1 MQFNFNFEAF
11 EQSGKEKNE
20 AINYLKSLNSSID
33 FDKLEQEN
41 KGDENA
47 IYEALKGGN
56 FSFSKPSIEQTR
68 QKLLKNKENE
78 ALKAE
83 FNAGLSWLGEEK
95 KQNFNFYDFKKAKEK
110 ANSKQGLIE
119 ADLKAKEKE
128 LKRKEALFETRL
140 KERGI
145 IAKSFDDM
153 LDQSGAYLGAD
164 LLEKG
169 LNKLGFKDENYIFE
183 SEKEDI
189 KKRALKSVREK
200 LERGDLEFN
209 EREKHAL
216 RSKYDEL
223 DYKKALQ
230 KEKERLRLSQK
241 SGNFSEAEREFI
253 ENDLGFFN
261 TLFNDDKE
269 NIKEFKEKVKSEGV
283 ISSEIIK
290 AANTL
295 KAFDEG
301 NLFKNMLF
309 ADEKEKKEFQQNFL
323 NDAYKIA
330 ELSGFDDVGLDKK
343 GELYFIKDEQKY
355 LVNTGFFD
363 NFAQLLNDT
372 KFEFAGGVLGG
383 LKGFNSGKS
392 AKGKVAKSILG
403 AAAGSF
409 GGAFLDAKIAD
420 MYLNRESDFKKN
432 LDFAIQAGLL
442 SMAGDGVIL
451 SVKPLAKG
459 LYKGVKKGGEIL
471 GEYSI
476 LGTLKTL
483 PQQNIQAAEKI
494 IDEVFSPKMK
504 EELKAAQEEFGGSV
518 RGEDLKN
525 AFFANLQKKFTQKYG
540 ENDSKTK
547 SVAKIAEIFNT
558 NSLKTRQ
565 QAMLDL
571 VRSDTHGSTLAYLL
585 EIAKD
590 DVKIQSNLKNMLNL
604 ASSNVEKNLKNL
616 NINAR
621 EIKHILDEFE
631 AGNKAAFKEVESQIS
646 KLYDENYRVV
656 LSKGEYENIKEEF
669 RQNGVNL
676 EEMTPFLRD
685 LEANVFNE
693 NGVTFTQLNNF
704 RKNLNFYIFNK
715 DKTPN
720 FINTLKKIGENILK
734 NEIDKGIDNI
744 FSQNKAAYES
754 IKELYSTS
762 LKDYATLKSLN
773 ESIKNLKL
781 QDSAKSADEV
791 LNSLIKYA
799 KGQGEK
805 GVNNLQKIK
814 DYLGEENNAFL
825 EMQILNKLFKESVV
839 ENDRASLRVFDS
851 ESFLGRVRELVG
863 ENELYE
869 RKIGKEFLEEL
880 SPSAMPKQISI
891 DEFLNTLENFKNKEN
906 FLKHIEK
913 DPKRKDYLNLIEPTL
928 KEPDIAFKKLENGVE
943 KEKFIK
949 KFSDGKDFFYLLA
962 TKDNK
967 ETILTAFKTDK
978 INTILKEFN
987 TDIIPTFIRQG
998 SKGKAAG
1005 TTNEGIIT
1013 QPLFK
1018 SKEAREFLELVE
1030 GFHKLYKNDA
1040 SIAKNLVQG
1049 TASQLSTSIATSAE
1063 GAIKQKVVKGGFDPI
1078 FRLLP
1083 DKILFGLFAKQIQ
1096 GGALRYHLKKALSR
1110 SLNYDDFKIKLEK
1123 ELKRTNFNS
1132 NTSRLIDEF
1141 MQNLDT
1147 FNAEKEAK
1155 LAKIREEQARIKEEE
1170 RKRAEEI
1177 YQAQE
1182 ANNLKDILEPSSLK
1196 EDFGEN
1202 FAGYKGKEAIEKL
1215 LEEQRGQVKGAF
1227 YKEGLGE
1234 IDLVWGEVKGGGKE
1248 AKGYGLSK
1256 IIEKHGEDFKEFGEG
1271 LEGVSKGLDE
1281 IITKG
1286 EIHTQEYGRKTI
1298 IYHKNGDVYKVGL
1311 KQNWKGEPTKNS
1323 WVITGYKEDREADK
1337 FIHSSDFTKGEA
1349 LPLNSNESIAQ
1360 KALNLHEKLYLK
1372 DNDTPLNVEYKIVN
1386 KDDIKPSFTLSK
1398 TQFRSQKQEDLIK
1411 KIKENFN
1418 PDLLV
1423 NIRGDLKKGNPI
1435 ITKQGEVISG
1445 NHRAAALKELEGEN
1459 LAKYQNAVK
1468 EAFGVELKENE
1479 MLVRV
1484 ADTSEAEIRR
1494 FSAASNEG
1502 LENNL
1507 GEQGV
1512 SLFAKYQDKIK
1523 ALKEAKKPFV
1533 ADDVYNL
1540 KYLVNKALGESSIT
1554 KENDT
1559 SKALFAS
1566 LARGRNNTI
1575 LKALNELEKENLEQ
1589 VSKVANMFFDNAGA
1603 FYNLTHDLDL
1613 PKMQNLQNYFSD
1625 VLVSAAKADFTR
1637 AEDFA
1642 RLNEDIRAFL
1652 DSGDKNAMLKLS
1664 PNLVSDLLAK
1674 AMGAGFARFARLEN
1688 PSASLYEFLNGLKKD
1703 LLEKGAP
1710 DLFSGGKGIKLNE
1723 RDEFDF
1729 AKELILKGQDSEEKF
1744 RLYQNLEELKAWKS
1758 KSSLNQPTKES
1769 LDKDL
1774 NKSYTLELENL
1785 EPVSLNANALSK
1797 ETEALTQSVENG
1809 HKQSTTIAKT
1819 DEQSIAENGIKDDKQ
1834 AFLQFIKIMQDTKNG
1849 DFYPS
1854 ENLQNALEKSGK
1866 KARENALELFTKE
1879 YESKDAKLVE
1889 LLKNI
1894 QETRIASK
1902 ALSLIK
1908 HFTQARMMQSAI
1920 KAVPSDILM
1929 KYVNIDASQRLEVLS
1944 SLYGDFS
1951 NIMKEVALKGKKIP
1965 DPAAL
1970 SEKGGAY
1977 VFNRQYRKI
1986 LNIYEKIQEN
1996 EELLRLLA
2004 HKNDYKTTIEIIQES
2019 KAKGLSVKQTKE
2031 AIEENK
2037 KQTAKLF
2044 DEVIR
2049 QENKPSVKPLD
2060 EFGVN
2065 FEGFKGKEAVDKL
2078 LSEKRGQVKGAFYK
2092 EGLGEIDLV
2101 WGDENF
2107 GLRHIIDKHG
2117 DEFEDIAAE
2126 LDEIIAK
2133 GEVVKDNDRATLK
2146 YIKEN
2151 GDIFKIG
2158 LKQNWKGEPTKNKWI
2173 ITAYKDE
2180 REMAK
2185 TINSSDFT
2193 KGEALPLNSNES
2205 IAENEAKK
2213 SLFESSENFYDYEKK
2228 LLREIRIEGLDK
2240 QNAKDKL
2247 YVNTIQTYMEKL
2259 GNFEKE
2265 LSNIVQEVRPFLR
2278 LNQQDKII
2286 DKICRER
2293 DKKDFRNSLKELV
2306 YLYVH
2311 KDKLGIDDI
2320 HTATMDYAERMAKYV
2335 KGLLP
2340 YDNHPSFEKLVK
2352 EKKLFDEVIRQ
2363 ENKPSVKPLDEFG
2376 VNFEGFKGKEA
2387 VDKLLSEKRGQVKGA
2402 FYKEGLGEIDLVW
2415 GDENFGLRHILNKHG
2430 DEFEDIAAE
2439 LSEAMEKGVLKKQN
2453 EVRSRIE
2460 FKDFAIGLSGE
2471 FKGEKRAFIITAFKR
2486 NGKSSTLSPK
2496 QDFTDKSDNVLSNQ
2510 EDIIPQNSEKLPFET
2525 QTLDEDKL
2533 SGDEVRLLANKIGEK
2548 STMAYFKDYL
2558 LKMDKNFHAR
2568 AKDIIRE
2575 YYKIEPFR
2583 KELENQWEN
2592 VKEAY
2597 KNGEMSLKEFKF
2609 LSRYKDE
2616 KSFLNQVAG
2625 VLWLQNDELVKNRG
2639 YTINKYGMTEQGKGD
2654 NYYQNLALEYGKA
2667 QTALK
2672 KWFYY
2677 IQKANKQAQR
2687 FFNKKELDEFG
2698 VNFEGF
2704 KGKEAVDKLLSEK
2717 RGQVKGAFYKEG
2729 LGEIDLVWGDS
2740 KKGLSH
2746 ILERRKE
2753 DFIKQGLDE
2762 NEALERA
2769 LEFVKKIPQIIEQGE
2784 VKVGVNRAF
2793 VDTKDDRALIALD
2806 YKGKDKKWVITA
2818 YKMDDPS
2825 QADTH
2830 LTRLNTS
2837 TSSVSRASVVNESI
2851 AQNEHNAVAWDEFEA
2866 FKDKDDILKTNL
2878 KGEQNSAKE
2887 NEAKRQADEYES
2899 LNAIQQERGGGLFTN
2914 EQLNRGQSR
2923 HARGNERDGVGVS
2936 KVDGSK
2942 SQTLFSEGDFENSR
2956 TRSGGNGGRGYT
2968 AGEENA
2974 LSIRVEHSRSG
2985 EVLNAD
2991 ENYIRENNTRYN
3003 DTKRP
3008 REDNIIEPKRSLH
3021 MGANKTNGGAN
3032 DRSILLKP
3040 QWSEAL
3046 EKQGLF
3052 TSFARAHK
3060 RSEKFTFTD
3069 TSDANKILE
3078 DNFQALEGLKYV
3090 IKSGFDNNVRSQNL
3104 QSLQNFR
3111 GFGKGTNALLKLRGE
3126 EKEKWAKLLKELTD
3140 LTGEKITITDLVK
3153 RSADAYYTPDVIIG
3167 KMANLTEFFAKEAGE
3182 DLAKLIK
3189 LEPSAGIGR
3198 FLNAFELSNFYAVEK
3213 DALSANIAKALYE
3226 KGGAIINNGAYE
3238 KSPLKINNTFDLVIG
3253 NPPYANFKIGD
3264 DEFRENI
3271 HNYFMKK
3278 NIDVL
3283 KPNGLSLQII
3293 THNFLDAQSD
3303 YTRKVMAKD
3312 AVFLGAVRL
3321 ANNVF
3326 KDASVTTDII
3336 AFRKKAPDEMDKE
3349 FNTSWVESVE
3359 YEGAYLNKYFLE
3371 NPQNVIGKM
3380 EVVKNQFGGKT
3391 IAVKPNGF
3399 DIENLNL
3406 SNYIKNDKLFKR
3418 VEGYIDNKLLSK
3430 AVQRIEEKEKGV
3442 SFFGSARSGELR
3454 FDKESDKFLVLDD
3467 QQNTHDFNIYER
3479 ISEAKPNWQESSINN
3494 RVEALKEMMPQ
3505 IEKLKKALFDLKEA
3519 ELNPN
3524 SSDEKIEILRRI
3536 LNKAYDELHGKNGS
3550 FRNARG
3556 KISQKWE
3563 LYDILDDTS
3572 FELFALEKKAIV
3584 EERGDKK
3591 IVVGSEKSEIF
3602 HKRLVKPYEAPTSAN
3617 NINEALQIS
3626 KAEYGKI
3633 DLVRMS
3639 ELLSKDMSEVEN
3651 ELLEQKRI
3659 YKDHLGGNV
3668 EKDEFLSGNV
3678 REKIARFYD
3687 ENGSLN
3693 LSSDEKIRAFQ
3704 MQSLEDLKAI
3714 VPDDIELPFINI
3726 PLGATWLDKEILREF
3741 FAKELE
3747 IGEVNFKRAG
3757 NRWYLLGK
3765 FNGSL
3770 EITTSEDYLRDTG
3783 IKAINAVDYILKM
3796 MNNESL
3802 EVKTSKTKA
3811 DGSIKHYKDPIA
3823 TQKLQDL
3830 KIKLEKQL
3838 KNFIMDNEE
3847 YAEQTKRVYNDVF
3860 NSEVIRKYDGSH
3872 IRLMETNEDISL
3884 RSHQNNAVYRFL
3896 QKSNTLLAHDVGTGK
3911 TYTMI
3916 ASAMLSKQLG
3926 LAKKSLIVTP
3936 NNVSPQMAREAR
3948 ELFPNARIKLIQ
3960 GVSTKEKNRLMAD
3973 VKNNEYDLIIVSYDT
3988 FKVMNAN
3995 PKLYADYLNE
4005 ELIQLRCAIEALE
4018 NSDEGDE
4025 RIMKQLA
4032 KRLES
4037 EEAKLEH
4044 YLEQVANGSQ
4054 NVFFEDLG
4062 IDNLIFDEAHYL
4074 KKLPIFTKQ
4083 GNVRGIQR
4091 GKSQRALDAYIK
4103 IKHHQSLNKKVMF
4116 ATGTPITNFVS
4127 DIYVM
4132 QKFLGRK
4139 ALEDSNISEFD
4150 DWSAMFAGS
4159 QTQFELKA
4167 SGNYEATTRLRNFA
4181 NLPELKKM
4189 YYEFTDVVTKDDVKK
4204 QIMESTGEQIEPT
4217 PVYEEV
4223 IIKQSEAQKAFY
4235 EEIKERAVNL
4245 KGKKIEKGGDNH
4257 LKILSDANKA
4267 SLDMRLIYPHLER
4280 DANGKVIQAA
4290 EKIVENYHLWDAD
4303 KGTQLVFLDK
4313 STPKKS
4319 ITSAKRA
4326 KLENKLSAI
4335 KEKLE
4340 KYENDDINLSEEA
4353 LEKLEKEKVEIEEI
4367 LEMAGEGF
4375 SVYED
4380 LRKLLIE
4387 KGIKPEEIA
4396 FVQDYDKAGT
4406 GALSQ
4411 AELSEKINN
4420 GKIRVLIGSTAK
4432 MGAGANYQR
4441 KLSALHHLD
4450 LDWTPA
4456 NMEQR
4461 EGRIIRQ
4468 GNELFKKYGDEFKAK
4483 IYYYVTEQTSD
4494 TVMLQTLNQKR
4505 KIIKQI
4511 TDINEKARFLEDSS
4525 EDDFMARLQAA
4536 TSPYAEEEL
4545 RFLGIDKEISL
4556 LNSELENSAYVIKSA
4571 EREILK
4577 QNEAVEGFEA
4587 IKSLLPSIL
4596 KKAENN
4602 ISFKTKEGKIIDF
4615 NAKPKKDEASPHEKL
4630 NMSVKKSIESLFNSS
4645 EKLMQIGEYRGSKL
4659 FALKAG
4665 NAKCVIKMGEN
4676 LQNSLYFTELDYMD
4690 IKGAFSANLRFKN
4703 AFEKISKN
4711 SYFTDLEQ
4719 KIKDAKEAQKRA
4731 LKKLENEKAR
4741 DLSEI
4746 NKTLNDALVEKAELA
4761 IFLGRAEQ
4769 EHKSLV
4775 SAVHNVPDIKENEED
4790 KFTKLEEFIMAKYNK
4805 N

>member
-33 FDKLEQEN
+33 FDKLEQET

-110 ANSKQGLIE
+110 ANSKQGLIQ
-119 ADLKAKEKE
+119 ADLKEKEKQMQ
-128 LKRKEALFETRL
+128 KKEALFETRL

-189 KKRALKSVREK
+189 KSRALKSVREK

-223 DYKKALQ
+223 DYKKALE

-383 LKGFNSGKS
+383 MKGFNSGKS

-432 LDFAIQAGLL
+432 LDFALQAGLL

-483 PQQNIQAAEKI
+483 PEQNIQAAEKI

-571 VRSDTHGSTLAYLL
+571 VRSDKDGSTLAYLL

-693 NGVTFTQLNNF
+693 NGVSFTQLNNF

-863 ENELYE
+863 ENELYAKNE
-869 RKIGKEFLEEL
+869 LDGLSSGKLKEILQSWDLSKENNANKKLRQIVSKLGNEEAKELSKHFNFKGKKPLVREIDSHQILHALNRHGDEETELKRGQKALTLEDISEYENIVKNYDFKHIQDNGRIIYAKQVNGHHIVLEEVL
-880 SPSAMPKQISI
+880 SGQDKLRFFDMWKQKGQ
-891 DEFLNTLENFKNKEN
+891 LNKEVLLSHSQRPN
-906 FLKHIEK
+906 ANL
-913 DPKRKDYLNLIEPTL
+913 DQMTKRRMPS
-928 KEPDIAFKKLENGVE
+928 
-943 KEKFIK
+943 
-949 KFSDGKDFFYLLA
+949 SD
-962 TKDNK
+962 
-967 ETILTAFKTDK
+967 E
-978 INTILKEFN
+978 
-987 TDIIPTFIRQG
+987 
-998 SKGKAAG
+998 S
-1005 TTNEGIIT
+1005 IT

-1049 TASQLSTSIATSAE
+1049 TSEKLSTSIATSAE

-1177 YQAQE
+1177 YKRQEEIYQAQE

-1215 LEEQRGQVKGAF
+1215 LEEKRGQVKGAF

-1386 KDDIKPSFTLSK
+1386 KDDIKPTFTLSK

-1435 ITKQGEVISG
+1435 ITKEGEVISG

-1652 DSGDKNAMLKLS
+1652 DSGDKNAMFKLS

-1744 RLYQNLEELKAWKS
+1744 RLYQNLEELKAWSGEQKNT
-1758 KSSLNQPTKES
+1758 KLNTALKA
-1769 LDKDL
+1769 LDEVD
-1774 NKSYTLELENL
+1774 
-1785 EPVSLNANALSK
+1785 
-1797 ETEALTQSVENG
+1797 
-1809 HKQSTTIAKT
+1809 
-1819 DEQSIAENGIKDDKQ
+1819 
-1834 AFLQFIKIMQDTKNG
+1834 
-1849 DFYPS
+1849 
-1854 ENLQNALEKSGK
+1854 
-1866 KARENALELFTKE
+1866 
-1879 YESKDAKLVE
+1879 ESK
-1889 LLKNI
+1889 
-1894 QETRIASK
+1894 
-1902 ALSLIK
+1902 
-1908 HFTQARMMQSAI
+1908 
-1920 KAVPSDILM
+1920 
-1929 KYVNIDASQRLEVLS
+1929 
-1944 SLYGDFS
+1944 
-1951 NIMKEVALKGKKIP
+1951 
-1965 DPAAL
+1965 L
-1970 SEKGGAY
+1970 SEDQK
-1977 VFNRQYRKI
+1977 
-1986 LNIYEKIQEN
+1986 
-1996 EELLRLLA
+1996 ELLRLFKGEIKSVKIQIKDLKDIYTLNQGSRKEGA
-2004 HKNDYKTTIEIIQES
+2004 KKILIKHYGEEKTG
-2019 KAKGLSVKQTKE
+2019 GLSSDELLSLK
-2031 AIEENK
+2031 
-2037 KQTAKLF
+2037 
-2044 DEVIR
+2044 EVI
-2049 QENKPSVKPLD
+2049 K
-2060 EFGVN
+2060 
-2065 FEGFKGKEAVDKL
+2065 KGK
-2078 LSEKRGQVKGAFYK
+2078 
-2092 EGLGEIDLV
+2092 
-2101 WGDENF
+2101 
-2107 GLRHIIDKHG
+2107 
-2117 DEFEDIAAE
+2117 
-2126 LDEIIAK
+2126 
-2133 GEVVKDNDRATLK
+2133 
-2146 YIKEN
+2146 
-2151 GDIFKIG
+2151 
-2158 LKQNWKGEPTKNKWI
+2158 
-2173 ITAYKDE
+2173 
-2180 REMAK
+2180 
-2185 TINSSDFT
+2185 IN
-2193 KGEALPLNSNES
+2193 LNSLE
-2205 IAENEAKK
+2205 IKDDF
-2213 SLFESSENFYDYEKK
+2213 LRYGYDYEKDGVK
-2228 LLREIRIEGLDK
+2228 LRVVIDEFKDGKKVFDYYSDRNFNHYEQGGYKPDLPTPSEIIP
-2240 QNAKDKL
+2240 QNAK
-2247 YVNTIQTYMEKL
+2247 T
-2259 GNFEKE
+2259 
-2265 LSNIVQEVRPFLR
+2265 S
-2278 LNQQDKII
+2278 
-2286 DKICRER
+2286 
-2293 DKKDFRNSLKELV
+2293 
-2306 YLYVH
+2306 
-2311 KDKLGIDDI
+2311 
-2320 HTATMDYAERMAKYV
+2320 
-2335 KGLLP
+2335 P
-2340 YDNHPSFEKLVK
+2340 YPQNAD
-2352 EKKLFDEVIRQ
+2352 
-2363 ENKPSVKPLDEFG
+2363 
-2376 VNFEGFKGKEA
+2376 EA
-2387 VDKLLSEKRGQVKGA
+2387 VRLETISKQELEQSNPQQSHLST
-2402 FYKEGLGEIDLVW
+2402 
-2415 GDENFGLRHILNKHG
+2415 DE
-2430 DEFEDIAAE
+2430 
-2439 LSEAMEKGVLKKQN
+2439 S
-2453 EVRSRIE
+2453 
-2460 FKDFAIGLSGE
+2460 
-2471 FKGEKRAFIITAFKR
+2471 
-2486 NGKSSTLSPK
+2486 
-2496 QDFTDKSDNVLSNQ
+2496 
-2510 EDIIPQNSEKLPFET
+2510 IPQNSEKLPFET

-2533 SGDEVRLLANKIGEK
+2533 SGDEVRHLANKIGEK

-2609 LSRYKDE
+2609 LSKYKDE

-2639 YTINKYGMTEQGKGD
+2639 YTINKYGLTEQGKGD

-2687 FFNKKELDEFG
+2687 FFNKKELEDLRAKEKAQKLETKGSEDIIFTDK
-2698 VNFEGF
+2698 
-2704 KGKEAVDKLLSEK
+2704 KGKEHTLT
-2717 RGQVKGAFYKEG
+2717 KETQ
-2729 LGEIDLVWGDS
+2729 
-2740 KKGLSH
+2740 K
-2746 ILERRKE
+2746 
-2753 DFIKQGLDE
+2753 
-2762 NEALERA
+2762 
-2769 LEFVKKIPQIIEQGE
+2769 
-2784 VKVGVNRAF
+2784 
-2793 VDTKDDRALIALD
+2793 
-2806 YKGKDKKWVITA
+2806 
-2818 YKMDDPS
+2818 
-2825 QADTH
+2825 
-2830 LTRLNTS
+2830 
-2837 TSSVSRASVVNESI
+2837 
-2851 AQNEHNAVAWDEFEA
+2851 AWLEA
-2866 FKDKDDILKTNL
+2866 F
-2878 KGEQNSAKE
+2878 
-2887 NEAKRQADEYES
+2887 
-2899 LNAIQQERGGGLFTN
+2899 
-2914 EQLNRGQSR
+2914 
-2923 HARGNERDGVGVS
+2923 
-2936 KVDGSK
+2936 
-2942 SQTLFSEGDFENSR
+2942 
-2956 TRSGGNGGRGYT
+2956 
-2968 AGEENA
+2968 
-2974 LSIRVEHSRSG
+2974 
-2985 EVLNAD
+2985 
-2991 ENYIRENNTRYN
+2991 
-3003 DTKRP
+3003 
-3008 REDNIIEPKRSLH
+3008 
-3021 MGANKTNGGAN
+3021 
-3032 DRSILLKP
+3032 
-3040 QWSEAL
+3040 
-3046 EKQGLF
+3046 
-3052 TSFARAHK
+3052 
-3060 RSEKFTFTD
+3060 
-3069 TSDANKILE
+3069 
-3078 DNFQALEGLKYV
+3078 GLKSLEEAY
-3090 IKSGFDNNVRSQNL
+3090 IPNL
-3104 QSLQNFR
+3104 
-3111 GFGKGTNALLKLRGE
+3111 
-3126 EKEKWAKLLKELTD
+3126 
-3140 LTGEKITITDLVK
+3140 
-3153 RSADAYYTPDVIIG
+3153 
-3167 KMANLTEFFAKEAGE
+3167 
-3182 DLAKLIK
+3182 
-3189 LEPSAGIGR
+3189 PS
-3198 FLNAFELSNFYAVEK
+3198 E
-3213 DALSANIAKALYE
+3213 
-3226 KGGAIINNGAYE
+3226 
-3238 KSPLKINNTFDLVIG
+3238 
-3253 NPPYANFKIGD
+3253 
-3264 DEFRENI
+3264 
-3271 HNYFMKK
+3271 
-3278 NIDVL
+3278 
-3283 KPNGLSLQII
+3283 
-3293 THNFLDAQSD
+3293 
-3303 YTRKVMAKD
+3303 
-3312 AVFLGAVRL
+3312 
-3321 ANNVF
+3321 
-3326 KDASVTTDII
+3326 
-3336 AFRKKAPDEMDKE
+3336 
-3349 FNTSWVESVE
+3349 
-3359 YEGAYLNKYFLE
+3359 
-3371 NPQNVIGKM
+3371 
-3380 EVVKNQFGGKT
+3380 
-3391 IAVKPNGF
+3391 
-3399 DIENLNL
+3399 
-3406 SNYIKNDKLFKR
+3406 
-3418 VEGYIDNKLLSK
+3418 
-3430 AVQRIEEKEKGV
+3430 
-3442 SFFGSARSGELR
+3442 
-3454 FDKESDKFLVLDD
+3454 
-3467 QQNTHDFNIYER
+3467 
-3479 ISEAKPNWQESSINN
+3479 
-3494 RVEALKEMMPQ
+3494 
-3505 IEKLKKALFDLKEA
+3505 LKEA
-3519 ELNPN
+3519 LG
-3524 SSDEKIEILRRI
+3524 KEIKLT
-3536 LNKAYDELHGKNGS
+3536 K
-3550 FRNARG
+3550 
-3556 KISQKWE
+3556 
-3563 LYDILDDTS
+3563 
-3572 FELFALEKKAIV
+3572 
-3584 EERGDKK
+3584 
-3591 IVVGSEKSEIF
+3591 
-3602 HKRLVKPYEAPTSAN
+3602 
-3617 NINEALQIS
+3617 
-3626 KAEYGKI
+3626 
-3633 DLVRMS
+3633 
-3639 ELLSKDMSEVEN
+3639 
-3651 ELLEQKRI
+3651 
-3659 YKDHLGGNV
+3659 
-3668 EKDEFLSGNV
+3668 
-3678 REKIARFYD
+3678 
-3687 ENGSLN
+3687 GSL
-3693 LSSDEKIRAFQ
+3693 
-3704 MQSLEDLKAI
+3704 
-3714 VPDDIELPFINI
+3714 
-3726 PLGATWLDKEILREF
+3726 
-3741 FAKELE
+3741 
-3747 IGEVNFKRAG
+3747 
-3757 NRWYLLGK
+3757 Y
-3765 FNGSL
+3765 
-3770 EITTSEDYLRDTG
+3770 
-3783 IKAINAVDYILKM
+3783 
-3796 MNNESL
+3796 
-3802 EVKTSKTKA
+3802 
-3811 DGSIKHYKDPIA
+3811 
-3823 TQKLQDL
+3823 
-3830 KIKLEKQL
+3830 
-3838 KNFIMDNEE
+3838 
-3847 YAEQTKRVYNDVF
+3847 
-3860 NSEVIRKYDGSH
+3860 
-3872 IRLMETNEDISL
+3872 
-3884 RSHQNNAVYRFL
+3884 
-3896 QKSNTLLAHDVGTGK
+3896 
-3911 TYTMI
+3911 
-3916 ASAMLSKQLG
+3916 
-3926 LAKKSLIVTP
+3926 
-3936 NNVSPQMAREAR
+3936 
-3948 ELFPNARIKLIQ
+3948 
-3960 GVSTKEKNRLMAD
+3960 
-3973 VKNNEYDLIIVSYDT
+3973 
-3988 FKVMNAN
+3988 
-3995 PKLYADYLNE
+3995 
-4005 ELIQLRCAIEALE
+4005 
-4018 NSDEGDE
+4018 
-4025 RIMKQLA
+4025 
-4032 KRLES
+4032 
-4037 EEAKLEH
+4037 
-4044 YLEQVANGSQ
+4044 
-4054 NVFFEDLG
+4054 
-4062 IDNLIFDEAHYL
+4062 
-4074 KKLPIFTKQ
+4074 
-4083 GNVRGIQR
+4083 
-4091 GKSQRALDAYIK
+4091 
-4103 IKHHQSLNKKVMF
+4103 
-4116 ATGTPITNFVS
+4116 
-4127 DIYVM
+4127 
-4132 QKFLGRK
+4132 
-4139 ALEDSNISEFD
+4139 
-4150 DWSAMFAGS
+4150 
-4159 QTQFELKA
+4159 
-4167 SGNYEATTRLRNFA
+4167 
-4181 NLPELKKM
+4181 
-4189 YYEFTDVVTKDDVKK
+4189 
-4204 QIMESTGEQIEPT
+4204 
-4217 PVYEEV
+4217 
-4223 IIKQSEAQKAFY
+4223 
-4235 EEIKERAVNL
+4235 
-4245 KGKKIEKGGDNH
+4245 
-4257 LKILSDANKA
+4257 
-4267 SLDMRLIYPHLER
+4267 
-4280 DANGKVIQAA
+4280 
-4290 EKIVENYHLWDAD
+4290 KIVEKGREKYIPQMKQTLQNPDFALRDRDNMLILAKQIED
-4303 KGTQLVFLDK
+4303 KQYFTSVNLETKDYFISV
-4313 STPKKS
+4313 SNAPKK
-4319 ITSAKRA
+4319 
-4326 KLENKLSAI
+4326 ENILK
-4335 KEKLE
+4335 
-4340 KYENDDINLSEEA
+4340 N
-4353 LEKLEKEKVEIEEI
+4353 KVENGAEI
-4367 LEMAGEGF
+4367 LYQ
-4375 SVYED
+4375 S
-4380 LRKLLIE
+4380 
-4387 KGIKPEEIA
+4387 P
-4396 FVQDYDKAGT
+4396 
-4406 GALSQ
+4406 
-4411 AELSEKINN
+4411 N
-4420 GKIRVLIGSTAK
+4420 AK
-4432 MGAGANYQR
+4432 SIFY
-4441 KLSALHHLD
+4441 
-4450 LDWTPA
+4450 T
-4456 NMEQR
+4456 
-4461 EGRIIRQ
+4461 
-4468 GNELFKKYGDEFKAK
+4468 
-4483 IYYYVTEQTSD
+4483 D
-4494 TVMLQTLNQKR
+4494 TLLQT
-4505 KIIKQI
+4505 
-4511 TDINEKARFLEDSS
+4511 
-4525 EDDFMARLQAA
+4525 
-4536 TSPYAEEEL
+4536 
-4545 RFLGIDKEISL
+4545 DK
-4556 LNSELENSAYVIKSA
+4556 
-4571 EREILK
+4571 
-4577 QNEAVEGFEA
+4577 
-4587 IKSLLPSIL
+4587 
-4596 KKAENN
+4596 
-4602 ISFKTKEGKIIDF
+4602 
-4615 NAKPKKDEASPHEKL
+4615 
-4630 NMSVKKSIESLFNSS
+4630 
-4645 EKLMQIGEYRGSKL
+4645 
-4659 FALKAG
+4659 
-4665 NAKCVIKMGEN
+4665 
-4676 LQNSLYFTELDYMD
+4676 
-4690 IKGAFSANLRFKN
+4690 
-4703 AFEKISKN
+4703 
-4711 SYFTDLEQ
+4711 
-4719 KIKDAKEAQKRA
+4719 
-4731 LKKLENEKAR
+4731 
-4741 DLSEI
+4741 
-4746 NKTLNDALVEKAELA
+4746 
-4761 IFLGRAEQ
+4761 
-4769 EHKSLV
+4769 
-4775 SAVHNVPDIKENEED
+4775 
-4790 KFTKLEEFIMAKYNK
+4790 
-4805 N
+4805 

>member
-83 FNAGLSWLGEEK
+83 FNAATSWLGEEK

-110 ANSKQGLIE
+110 ANSKLGLIQ

-189 KKRALKSVREK
+189 KSRALKSVREK

-216 RSKYDEL
+216 RSKYDEP
-223 DYKKALQ
+223 DYKKALE

-504 EELKAAQEEFGGSV
+504 EELKAAQEEFSGSV

-693 NGVTFTQLNNF
+693 NGVSFTQLNNF
-704 RKNLNFYIFNK
+704 RKNLNFYIYNR

-839 ENDRASLRVFDS
+839 ENDRAGVRVFDS

-987 TDIIPTFIRQG
+987 ADIIPTFIRQG

-1049 TASQLSTSIATSAE
+1049 TSEKLSTSIATSAE
-1063 GAIKQKVVKGGFDPI
+1063 GAIKQKVVKGAFDPI

-1141 MQNLDT
+1141 MQNLED
-1147 FNAEKEAK
+1147 FNREKEQFLEAK
-1155 LAKIREEQARIKEEE
+1155 RAEEARIKEEE
-1170 RKRAEEI
+1170 RARINAIKTAQENA
-1177 YQAQE
+1177 YNAQE
-1182 ANNLKDILEPSSLK
+1182 ANLGNDILEPSSLK

-1202 FAGYKGKEAIEKL
+1202 FA
-1215 LEEQRGQVKGAF
+1215 
-1227 YKEGLGE
+1227 
-1234 IDLVWGEVKGGGKE
+1234 
-1248 AKGYGLSK
+1248 
-1256 IIEKHGEDFKEFGEG
+1256 
-1271 LEGVSKGLDE
+1271 
-1281 IITKG
+1281 
-1286 EIHTQEYGRKTI
+1286 
-1298 IYHKNGDVYKVGL
+1298 
-1311 KQNWKGEPTKNS
+1311 
-1323 WVITGYKEDREADK
+1323 GYKEDREADK

-1360 KALNLHEKLYLK
+1360 KALSADEAISILQSAQAKQVPKELDIEGFLKELESVENKENFISHLSKKEDAKSRLAYLNLVKPTLEEADLILKTKNKNDEPTKEFIKAFQDENKRFFYIVITEQDNEKKLLTAFKTNKLRELKNRIEKARDFGEISFAHRFIKKSPTAENILKQKSLNLTEKLYLK

-1459 LAKYQNAVK
+1459 LSKYQNAVK

-1688 PSASLYEFLNGLKKD
+1688 PSASLYEFLNGLKAE
-1703 LLEKGAP
+1703 LIEKGMP

-1797 ETEALTQSVENG
+1797 ETEALTQSVESG

-1819 DEQSIAENGIKDDKQ
+1819 DEESIAENGIKDDKQ

-1866 KARENALELFTKE
+1866 KARENALELFIKE

-1894 QETRIASK
+1894 QEPRIASK

-2065 FEGFKGKEAVDKL
+2065 FEGFKGKEAVEKL
-2078 LSEKRGQVKGAFYK
+2078 L
-2092 EGLGEIDLV
+2092 
-2101 WGDENF
+2101 
-2107 GLRHIIDKHG
+2107 
-2117 DEFEDIAAE
+2117 
-2126 LDEIIAK
+2126 
-2133 GEVVKDNDRATLK
+2133 
-2146 YIKEN
+2146 
-2151 GDIFKIG
+2151 
-2158 LKQNWKGEPTKNKWI
+2158 
-2173 ITAYKDE
+2173 
-2180 REMAK
+2180 
-2185 TINSSDFT
+2185 
-2193 KGEALPLNSNES
+2193 
-2205 IAENEAKK
+2205 
-2213 SLFESSENFYDYEKK
+2213 
-2228 LLREIRIEGLDK
+2228 
-2240 QNAKDKL
+2240 
-2247 YVNTIQTYMEKL
+2247 
-2259 GNFEKE
+2259 
-2265 LSNIVQEVRPFLR
+2265 
-2278 LNQQDKII
+2278 
-2286 DKICRER
+2286 
-2293 DKKDFRNSLKELV
+2293 
-2306 YLYVH
+2306 
-2311 KDKLGIDDI
+2311 
-2320 HTATMDYAERMAKYV
+2320 
-2335 KGLLP
+2335 
-2340 YDNHPSFEKLVK
+2340 
-2352 EKKLFDEVIRQ
+2352 
-2363 ENKPSVKPLDEFG
+2363 
-2376 VNFEGFKGKEA
+2376 KEA
-2387 VDKLLSEKRGQVKGA
+2387 
-2402 FYKEGLGEIDLVW
+2402 
-2415 GDENFGLRHILNKHG
+2415 
-2430 DEFEDIAAE
+2430 
-2439 LSEAMEKGVLKKQN
+2439 
-2453 EVRSRIE
+2453 
-2460 FKDFAIGLSGE
+2460 
-2471 FKGEKRAFIITAFKR
+2471 
-2486 NGKSSTLSPK
+2486 
-2496 QDFTDKSDNVLSNQ
+2496 
-2510 EDIIPQNSEKLPFET
+2510 
-2525 QTLDEDKL
+2525 
-2533 SGDEVRLLANKIGEK
+2533 
-2548 STMAYFKDYL
+2548 
-2558 LKMDKNFHAR
+2558 
-2568 AKDIIRE
+2568 
-2575 YYKIEPFR
+2575 
-2583 KELENQWEN
+2583 N
-2592 VKEAY
+2592 VKEEIKQIIDNGVKKGRDMQILGEENFTPEVVEY
-2597 KNGEMSLKEFKF
+2597 IHKNKAKVAIDKLERSEAENLGFKYSDDVRLTIDSEAIQHTLKRHGAE
-2609 LSRYKDE
+2609 SD
-2616 KSFLNQVAG
+2616 
-2625 VLWLQNDELVKNRG
+2625 LVKNSGQIPVEYKDIAEYRNIVKNADESLRARDNAGNDVIVSYRQING
-2639 YTINKYGMTEQGKGD
+2639 YAVVVEQIRKKNNELSFKTMFKQNGDYKNSKSYKETSALNQTLSIGYEPSANSFSKTE
-2654 NYYQNLALEYGKA
+2654 AP
-2667 QTALK
+2667 
-2672 KWFYY
+2672 
-2677 IQKANKQAQR
+2677 QKA
-2687 FFNKKELDEFG
+2687 
-2698 VNFEGF
+2698 
-2704 KGKEAVDKLLSEK
+2704 
-2717 RGQVKGAFYKEG
+2717 
-2729 LGEIDLVWGDS
+2729 
-2740 KKGLSH
+2740 
-2746 ILERRKE
+2746 
-2753 DFIKQGLDE
+2753 
-2762 NEALERA
+2762 
-2769 LEFVKKIPQIIEQGE
+2769 
-2784 VKVGVNRAF
+2784 
-2793 VDTKDDRALIALD
+2793 
-2806 YKGKDKKWVITA
+2806 
-2818 YKMDDPS
+2818 
-2825 QADTH
+2825 
-2830 LTRLNTS
+2830 
-2837 TSSVSRASVVNESI
+2837 VNESI

-2866 FKDKDDILKTNL
+2866 FKDKDDILKANL
-2878 KGEQNSAKE
+2878 KGEQNDAKE

-2914 EQLNRGQSR
+2914 EELNRGQSR

-2974 LSIRVEHSRSG
+2974 LSIRGNNSSSG

-2991 ENYIRENNTRYN
+2991 ENYIRENNPRYN

-3213 DALSANIAKALYE
+3213 DALSANIAKALYQ

-3591 IVVGSEKSEIF
+3591 IVIGSEKSEIF
-3602 HKRLVKPYEAPTSAN
+3602 HKRLVKPYEAPTNAN

-4280 DANGKVIQAA
+4280 DANGKVMQAA

-4411 AELSEKINN
+4411 ADLSEKINN

>member
-56 FSFSKPSIEQTR
+56 FSFSKPSIEDTR

-95 KQNFNFYDFKKAKEK
+95 RQDFNFYDFKKAKEK
-110 ANSKQGLIE
+110 ANSKLGLIQ
-119 ADLKAKEKE
+119 ADLKAQEKE

-189 KKRALKSVREK
+189 KSRALKSVREK

-216 RSKYDEL
+216 RSKYDEP
-223 DYKKALQ
+223 DYKKALE

-241 SGNFSEAEREFI
+241 SGNFNEAEREFI

-494 IDEVFSPKMK
+494 INEVFSPKMK

-590 DVKIQSNLKNMLNL
+590 DVKIQNNLKNMLNL

-863 ENELYE
+863 DTPAPLGANLEARALSGASQGPSKQENFIKKALNKDEAKL
-869 RKIGKEFLEEL
+869 FLENLNGAKIPKKLDIEGFLKEL
-880 SPSAMPKQISI
+880 ESV
-891 DEFLNTLENFKNKEN
+891 ENKEN
-906 FLKHIEK
+906 FISHLSKKE
-913 DPKRKDYLNLIEPTL
+913 DAQSRLAYLNLVEPTL
-928 KEPDIAFKKLENGVE
+928 KEADLILHNG
-943 KEKFIK
+943 KRQDYIK
-949 KFSDGKDFFYLLA
+949 KFNDGKDFFTLLI
-962 TKDNK
+962 TEENGKRLITFLPKTREDFIKNKIDNASLIQSFTSRASK
-967 ETILTAFKTDK
+967 
-978 INTILKEFN
+978 
-987 TDIIPTFIRQG
+987 QG
-998 SKGKAAG
+998 NGLAS
-1005 TTNEGIIT
+1005 ESIT

-1141 MQNLDT
+1141 MQNLED
-1147 FNAEKEAK
+1147 FNREKEQFLEAK
-1155 LAKIREEQARIKEEE
+1155 RIEQARIKEEE

-1182 ANNLKDILEPSSLK
+1182 ANNLKDILEAEEKPLK
-1196 EDFGEN
+1196 DEFGVN
-1202 FAGYKGKEAIEKL
+1202 FEGFKGKEAVDKL
-1215 LEEQRGQVKGAF
+1215 LSEKRGQVRGAF

-1234 IDLVWGEVKGGGKE
+1234 IDLVWGDKN
-1248 AKGYGLSK
+1248 YGLEH
-1256 IIEKHGEDFKEFGEG
+1256 ILNKHGGEFKNLARELSEAVENGKIVKDDKG
-1271 LEGVSKGLDE
+1271 RLRLEYENK
-1281 IITKG
+1281 I
-1286 EIHTQEYGRKTI
+1286 
-1298 IYHKNGDVYKVGL
+1298 VGI
-1311 KQNWKGEPTKNS
+1311 KDNWKGEKTAH
-1323 WVITGYKEDREADK
+1323 WVVTAYVKKEKEA
-1337 FIHSSDFTKGEA
+1337 SLYTSASFTKGEA

-1386 KDDIKPSFTLSK
+1386 KDDIKPTFTLSK

-1435 ITKQGEVISG
+1435 ITKEGEVISG

-1744 RLYQNLEELKAWKS
+1744 RLYQNLEELKAWSGEQKNT
-1758 KSSLNQPTKES
+1758 KLNTALKA
-1769 LDKDL
+1769 LDEVD
-1774 NKSYTLELENL
+1774 
-1785 EPVSLNANALSK
+1785 
-1797 ETEALTQSVENG
+1797 
-1809 HKQSTTIAKT
+1809 
-1819 DEQSIAENGIKDDKQ
+1819 
-1834 AFLQFIKIMQDTKNG
+1834 
-1849 DFYPS
+1849 
-1854 ENLQNALEKSGK
+1854 
-1866 KARENALELFTKE
+1866 
-1879 YESKDAKLVE
+1879 ESK
-1889 LLKNI
+1889 
-1894 QETRIASK
+1894 
-1902 ALSLIK
+1902 
-1908 HFTQARMMQSAI
+1908 
-1920 KAVPSDILM
+1920 
-1929 KYVNIDASQRLEVLS
+1929 
-1944 SLYGDFS
+1944 
-1951 NIMKEVALKGKKIP
+1951 
-1965 DPAAL
+1965 L
-1970 SEKGGAY
+1970 SEDQK
-1977 VFNRQYRKI
+1977 
-1986 LNIYEKIQEN
+1986 
-1996 EELLRLLA
+1996 ELLRLFKGEIKSVKIQIKDLKDIYTLNQGSRKEGA
-2004 HKNDYKTTIEIIQES
+2004 KKILIKHYGEEKTG
-2019 KAKGLSVKQTKE
+2019 GLSSDELLSLK
-2031 AIEENK
+2031 
-2037 KQTAKLF
+2037 
-2044 DEVIR
+2044 EVI
-2049 QENKPSVKPLD
+2049 K
-2060 EFGVN
+2060 
-2065 FEGFKGKEAVDKL
+2065 KGK
-2078 LSEKRGQVKGAFYK
+2078 
-2092 EGLGEIDLV
+2092 
-2101 WGDENF
+2101 
-2107 GLRHIIDKHG
+2107 
-2117 DEFEDIAAE
+2117 
-2126 LDEIIAK
+2126 
-2133 GEVVKDNDRATLK
+2133 
-2146 YIKEN
+2146 
-2151 GDIFKIG
+2151 
-2158 LKQNWKGEPTKNKWI
+2158 
-2173 ITAYKDE
+2173 
-2180 REMAK
+2180 
-2185 TINSSDFT
+2185 IN
-2193 KGEALPLNSNES
+2193 LNSLE
-2205 IAENEAKK
+2205 IKDDF
-2213 SLFESSENFYDYEKK
+2213 LRYGYDYEKDGVK
-2228 LLREIRIEGLDK
+2228 LRVVIDEFKDGKKVFDYYSDRNFNHYEQGGYKPDLPTPSEIIP
-2240 QNAKDKL
+2240 QNAK
-2247 YVNTIQTYMEKL
+2247 T
-2259 GNFEKE
+2259 
-2265 LSNIVQEVRPFLR
+2265 S
-2278 LNQQDKII
+2278 
-2286 DKICRER
+2286 
-2293 DKKDFRNSLKELV
+2293 
-2306 YLYVH
+2306 
-2311 KDKLGIDDI
+2311 
-2320 HTATMDYAERMAKYV
+2320 
-2335 KGLLP
+2335 P
-2340 YDNHPSFEKLVK
+2340 YPQNAD
-2352 EKKLFDEVIRQ
+2352 
-2363 ENKPSVKPLDEFG
+2363 
-2376 VNFEGFKGKEA
+2376 EA
-2387 VDKLLSEKRGQVKGA
+2387 VRLETISKQELEQSNPQQSHLST
-2402 FYKEGLGEIDLVW
+2402 
-2415 GDENFGLRHILNKHG
+2415 DES
-2430 DEFEDIAAE
+2430 IA
-2439 LSEAMEKGVLKKQN
+2439 
-2453 EVRSRIE
+2453 
-2460 FKDFAIGLSGE
+2460 
-2471 FKGEKRAFIITAFKR
+2471 
-2486 NGKSSTLSPK
+2486 
-2496 QDFTDKSDNVLSNQ
+2496 
-2510 EDIIPQNSEKLPFET
+2510 QNSEKLPFET

-2533 SGDEVRLLANKIGEK
+2533 SGDEVRHLANKIGEK

-2583 KELENQWEN
+2583 KELEKSMGKCEA
-2592 VKEAY
+2592 AY

-2639 YTINKYGMTEQGKGD
+2639 YTINKYGLTEQGKGD

-2687 FFNKKELDEFG
+2687 FFNKKELEDLRANEKGTKLEAKGSEDIIFTDK
-2698 VNFEGF
+2698 
-2704 KGKEAVDKLLSEK
+2704 KGKEHTLTKETQKAWLEAFGLKSLEDSYIPNHNEAIKQALEGKEIKLQLGSLKKLVAQGREKYIPQIKEVLDRPEAIMRDDMGEYLFIKHLKDDDYFVNVSFDNGEYLVSISNGIKETRNLNNKLKKGGEFIYQSPNFNFISQKLLQTSQYSANKIDEDIIAQKAKSERAEFESFKDKIKELYTKYEGLNPYDKSESQLKSKLLNEEIKPEIKKEFKSIIDKFKGADNKDKILRVIKENKEELSDYLAFNIALRKDICIDGHGEGKVDFYDKSIRDFIKLRENKRWSEIDESKYRALVALENLSNKNTSLYFSFKDLNGKVGEIKTYPRIQDLLFYDLILGYDLKNAVILSTKDKHLKEKLIEKLKAYIDKKIYADFLEYKIKDLESRNPKNSHFENYKDEKWDEEALKSLQKELEDLRAKEKGTKLEAKGSEDIIFTDKKGKEHTLTKETQKAWLEAFNLKSLDEEAIVEIPVDLKERLGKEIKLNKKDFEKLVKNKREKYIPQIKETFKEPEAVFIDENDDLIFAKSFNDKLFFVNVNRDYGEAFKALSLAPKKNNNLLNKLDKSKEILKLDSKLRDYTAQQAFTGVLSASNKSSSESIPQKPQQKALNLQEIEQSLKARKSQINDEISANDKAFKENLKEVSKVKPILEALKKEWEALEPTIVTWTHTDYSKAKPKKYYKRKPNLSNLWHIEETLDVYKGYARESDRHANQVAREIALLEK
-2717 RGQVKGAFYKEG
+2717 YVKLLKDKEAEVKAFKAKAEADENALILESRIIPIYNQLREAFKKGHHTTKQILEANNIKQDSVQAKEVIDSIAQTRQYLEDTFNIKPLEEFGTNYAEFYRDGKGAVEKLLAEKQGQVSGAFYKEG
-2729 LGEIDLVWGDS
+2729 LGEIDLVWGDEKIGL
-2740 KKGLSH
+2740 KKIIEKHLSDFENFEGKDEAEKMVNALNEIIENGKIITENGINTLWLKKDDEYYLIGLSRGWSGKGENEWIITSYKKTKGKIPDELKGDTANLSAYSDEFNPLLTSKDEPLNSKDIIPQQKIKFAMEKFH
-2746 ILERRKE
+2746 YDEKKAKDLLEWHKNSHALT
-2753 DFIKQGLDE
+2753 KDE
-2762 NEALERA
+2762 NGLPKVFYHGTYSKFRVFRRVGKASGQGFFFTPSQKAAEEYGDITLNTFLNIKNPFRADELKINKEADLQKWA
-2769 LEFVKKIPQIIEQGE
+2769 DILK
-2784 VKVGVNRAF
+2784 
-2793 VDTKDDRALIALD
+2793 LD
-2806 YKGKDKKWVITA
+2806 YDKEKYESFKDLKTKLEKVKEATKKAGFKFHSASGGGVYVIDNKGRNSFINLEELDKENK
-2818 YKMDDPS
+2818 
-2825 QADTH
+2825 
-2830 LTRLNTS
+2830 R
-2837 TSSVSRASVVNESI
+2837 VV
-2851 AQNEHNAVAWDEFEA
+2851 EA
-2866 FKDKDDILKTNL
+2866 FKGLETEDIYFYYVVR
-2878 KGEQNSAKE
+2878 
-2887 NEAKRQADEYES
+2887 NEFDLVLYALNKNDRYFHTSGRDEVKRVLEKLGY
-2899 LNAIQQERGGGLFTN
+2899 
-2914 EQLNRGQSR
+2914 
-2923 HARGNERDGVGVS
+2923 DGV
-2936 KVDGSK
+2936 
-2942 SQTLFSEGDFENSR
+2942 
-2956 TRSGGNGGRGYT
+2956 
-2968 AGEENA
+2968 
-2974 LSIRVEHSRSG
+2974 
-2985 EVLNAD
+2985 VLN
-2991 ENYIRENNTRYN
+2991 
-3003 DTKRP
+3003 DTIITVFNSNQIKHI
-3008 REDNIIEPKRSLH
+3008 DNKGS
-3021 MGANKTNGGAN
+3021 
-3032 DRSILLKP
+3032 
-3040 QWSEAL
+3040 
-3046 EKQGLF
+3046 
-3052 TSFARAHK
+3052 
-3060 RSEKFTFTD
+3060 FTD
-3069 TSDANKILE
+3069 TKGNVTSKKPKDKEAEFSYFNEKSDNIYHSNPHLGAGLVGGTLNGVEQDENGNLSFDPVKFAMGFLGGSVGSFALKKGFQILE
-3078 DNFQALEGLKYV
+3078 KNPELKEKIITELADTLAQGFEKAREKYSLLNLLEPRYIVKNEKGRKIQAKTMLKELEREQNKNLQN
-3090 IKSGFDNNVRSQNL
+3090 IIRQNL
-3104 QSLQNFR
+3104 QNLPLNNKPLELSEKQVKLLINRFANAR
-3111 GFGKGTNALLKLRGE
+3111 NLKEHLNTRADNRKELYALLND
-3126 EKEKWAKLLKELTD
+3126 T
-3140 LTGEKITITDLVK
+3140 
-3153 RSADAYYTPDVIIG
+3153 
-3167 KMANLTEFFAKEAGE
+3167 
-3182 DLAKLIK
+3182 
-3189 LEPSAGIGR
+3189 
-3198 FLNAFELSNFYAVEK
+3198 
-3213 DALSANIAKALYE
+3213 
-3226 KGGAIINNGAYE
+3226 
-3238 KSPLKINNTFDLVIG
+3238 
-3253 NPPYANFKIGD
+3253 
-3264 DEFRENI
+3264 
-3271 HNYFMKK
+3271 
-3278 NIDVL
+3278 
-3283 KPNGLSLQII
+3283 
-3293 THNFLDAQSD
+3293 
-3303 YTRKVMAKD
+3303 
-3312 AVFLGAVRL
+3312 
-3321 ANNVF
+3321 
-3326 KDASVTTDII
+3326 
-3336 AFRKKAPDEMDKE
+3336 
-3349 FNTSWVESVE
+3349 
-3359 YEGAYLNKYFLE
+3359 LE
-3371 NPQNVIGKM
+3371 NPQIHFIKEGRDKY
-3380 EVVKNQFGGKT
+3380 VKRYKGDVNEPYFYLLITQDKDKIFITHLKT
-3391 IAVKPNGF
+3391 R
-3399 DIENLNL
+3399 DIKYL
-3406 SNYIKNDKLFKR
+3406 SR
-3418 VEGYIDNKLLSK
+3418 
-3430 AVQRIEEKEKGV
+3430 
-3442 SFFGSARSGELR
+3442 
-3454 FDKESDKFLVLDD
+3454 
-3467 QQNTHDFNIYER
+3467 
-3479 ISEAKPNWQESSINN
+3479 
-3494 RVEALKEMMPQ
+3494 
-3505 IEKLKKALFDLKEA
+3505 
-3519 ELNPN
+3519 
-3524 SSDEKIEILRRI
+3524 
-3536 LNKAYDELHGKNGS
+3536 
-3550 FRNARG
+3550 
-3556 KISQKWE
+3556 
-3563 LYDILDDTS
+3563 
-3572 FELFALEKKAIV
+3572 
-3584 EERGDKK
+3584 
-3591 IVVGSEKSEIF
+3591 
-3602 HKRLVKPYEAPTSAN
+3602 
-3617 NINEALQIS
+3617 QIS
-3626 KAEYGKI
+3626 
-3633 DLVRMS
+3633 
-3639 ELLSKDMSEVEN
+3639 N
-3651 ELLEQKRI
+3651 
-3659 YKDHLGGNV
+3659 
-3668 EKDEFLSGNV
+3668 
-3678 REKIARFYD
+3678 
-3687 ENGSLN
+3687 
-3693 LSSDEKIRAFQ
+3693 
-3704 MQSLEDLKAI
+3704 
-3714 VPDDIELPFINI
+3714 
-3726 PLGATWLDKEILREF
+3726 
-3741 FAKELE
+3741 
-3747 IGEVNFKRAG
+3747 
-3757 NRWYLLGK
+3757 
-3765 FNGSL
+3765 
-3770 EITTSEDYLRDTG
+3770 
-3783 IKAINAVDYILKM
+3783 
-3796 MNNESL
+3796 
-3802 EVKTSKTKA
+3802 
-3811 DGSIKHYKDPIA
+3811 
-3823 TQKLQDL
+3823 
-3830 KIKLEKQL
+3830 
-3838 KNFIMDNEE
+3838 
-3847 YAEQTKRVYNDVF
+3847 AEQIK
-3860 NSEVIRKYDGSH
+3860 KGA
-3872 IRLMETNEDISL
+3872 DI
-3884 RSHQNNAVYRFL
+3884 
-3896 QKSNTLLAHDVGTGK
+3896 
-3911 TYTMI
+3911 
-3916 ASAMLSKQLG
+3916 
-3926 LAKKSLIVTP
+3926 
-3936 NNVSPQMAREAR
+3936 
-3948 ELFPNARIKLIQ
+3948 
-3960 GVSTKEKNRLMAD
+3960 
-3973 VKNNEYDLIIVSYDT
+3973 
-3988 FKVMNAN
+3988 
-3995 PKLYADYLNE
+3995 
-4005 ELIQLRCAIEALE
+4005 IEAL
-4018 NSDEGDE
+4018 
-4025 RIMKQLA
+4025 
-4032 KRLES
+4032 
-4037 EEAKLEH
+4037 
-4044 YLEQVANGSQ
+4044 
-4054 NVFFEDLG
+4054 
-4062 IDNLIFDEAHYL
+4062 
-4074 KKLPIFTKQ
+4074 
-4083 GNVRGIQR
+4083 
-4091 GKSQRALDAYIK
+4091 SQRA
-4103 IKHHQSLNKKVMF
+4103 
-4116 ATGTPITNFVS
+4116 G
-4127 DIYVM
+4127 
-4132 QKFLGRK
+4132 
-4139 ALEDSNISEFD
+4139 D
-4150 DWSAMFAGS
+4150 D
-4159 QTQFELKA
+4159 KA
-4167 SGNYEATTRLRNFA
+4167 S
-4181 NLPELKKM
+4181 
-4189 YYEFTDVVTKDDVKK
+4189 
-4204 QIMESTGEQIEPT
+4204 
-4217 PVYEEV
+4217 
-4223 IIKQSEAQKAFY
+4223 
-4235 EEIKERAVNL
+4235 
-4245 KGKKIEKGGDNH
+4245 
-4257 LKILSDANKA
+4257 A
-4267 SLDMRLIYPHLER
+4267 S
-4280 DANGKVIQAA
+4280 
-4290 EKIVENYHLWDAD
+4290 
-4303 KGTQLVFLDK
+4303 
-4313 STPKKS
+4313 
-4319 ITSAKRA
+4319 
-4326 KLENKLSAI
+4326 
-4335 KEKLE
+4335 
-4340 KYENDDINLSEEA
+4340 
-4353 LEKLEKEKVEIEEI
+4353 
-4367 LEMAGEGF
+4367 
-4375 SVYED
+4375 
-4380 LRKLLIE
+4380 
-4387 KGIKPEEIA
+4387 
-4396 FVQDYDKAGT
+4396 
-4406 GALSQ
+4406 
-4411 AELSEKINN
+4411 
-4420 GKIRVLIGSTAK
+4420 
-4432 MGAGANYQR
+4432 
-4441 KLSALHHLD
+4441 
-4450 LDWTPA
+4450 
-4456 NMEQR
+4456 
-4461 EGRIIRQ
+4461 
-4468 GNELFKKYGDEFKAK
+4468 
-4483 IYYYVTEQTSD
+4483 
-4494 TVMLQTLNQKR
+4494 
-4505 KIIKQI
+4505 
-4511 TDINEKARFLEDSS
+4511 
-4525 EDDFMARLQAA
+4525 
-4536 TSPYAEEEL
+4536 
-4545 RFLGIDKEISL
+4545 
-4556 LNSELENSAYVIKSA
+4556 
-4571 EREILK
+4571 
-4577 QNEAVEGFEA
+4577 
-4587 IKSLLPSIL
+4587 
-4596 KKAENN
+4596 
-4602 ISFKTKEGKIIDF
+4602 
-4615 NAKPKKDEASPHEKL
+4615 KKD
-4630 NMSVKKSIESLFNSS
+4630 
-4645 EKLMQIGEYRGSKL
+4645 YSK
-4659 FALKAG
+4659 
-4665 NAKCVIKMGEN
+4665 
-4676 LQNSLYFTELDYMD
+4676 
-4690 IKGAFSANLRFKN
+4690 
-4703 AFEKISKN
+4703 
-4711 SYFTDLEQ
+4711 
-4719 KIKDAKEAQKRA
+4719 
-4731 LKKLENEKAR
+4731 
-4741 DLSEI
+4741 
-4746 NKTLNDALVEKAELA
+4746 
-4761 IFLGRAEQ
+4761 
-4769 EHKSLV
+4769 
-4775 SAVHNVPDIKENEED
+4775 
-4790 KFTKLEEFIMAKYNK
+4790 
-4805 N
+4805 

>member
-33 FDKLEQEN
+33 FDKLEQET

-110 ANSKQGLIE
+110 ANSKQGLIQ
-119 ADLKAKEKE
+119 ADLKEKE
-128 LKRKEALFETRL
+128 RQMQKKEALFETRL

-189 KKRALKSVREK
+189 KSRALKSVREK

-216 RSKYDEL
+216 RSKYDEP
-223 DYKKALQ
+223 DYKKALE

-863 ENELYE
+863 DTPAPLGANLEARALSGASQGPSKQENFIKKALNKDEAKL
-869 RKIGKEFLEEL
+869 FLENLNGAKIPKKLDIEGFLKEL
-880 SPSAMPKQISI
+880 ESV
-891 DEFLNTLENFKNKEN
+891 ENKEN
-906 FLKHIEK
+906 FISHLSKKE
-913 DPKRKDYLNLIEPTL
+913 DAQSRLAYLNLVEPTL
-928 KEPDIAFKKLENGVE
+928 KEADLILRNG
-943 KEKFIK
+943 KRQDYIK
-949 KFSDGKDFFYLLA
+949 KFNDGKDFFTLLI
-962 TKDNK
+962 TEENGKRLITFLPKTREDFIKNKIDNASLIQSFTSRASK
-967 ETILTAFKTDK
+967 
-978 INTILKEFN
+978 
-987 TDIIPTFIRQG
+987 QG
-998 SKGKAAG
+998 NGLA
-1005 TTNEGIIT
+1005 NESIT

-1040 SIAKNLVQG
+1040 GIAKNLAQG

-1083 DKILFGLFAKQIQ
+1083 DGILFGLFSKQIQ

-1141 MQNLDT
+1141 MQNLED
-1147 FNAEKEAK
+1147 FNREKEQFLEAK
-1155 LAKIREEQARIKEEE
+1155 RIEQTRIKEEEQARINTIKTAQEN
-1170 RKRAEEI
+1170 A
-1177 YQAQE
+1177 YNAQE
-1182 ANNLKDILEPSSLK
+1182 ANLGNDILEPSSLK

-1234 IDLVWGEVKGGGKE
+1234 IDLVWGEVKGSGKE

-1435 ITKQGEVISG
+1435 ITKEGEVISG

-1566 LARGRNNTI
+1566 LAKGRNNTI

-1797 ETEALTQSVENG
+1797 ETEALTQSVESG

-1819 DEQSIAENGIKDDKQ
+1819 DEQSIARNAKSEKAEFESFKDKIKELYTKYEGLSPYDKSASQLKSKLLNGEIKPEIKKEFKSIIDKFKGADNKDKMLRVIKENKEELSDYLAFNIALRKDIYIDGYGVGKVDFYDKSIRDFIKFRENKQWSEIDESKYRALAALENLRNKNTALHFSFRDLNGKSEGFKTYPRKQDLLFDDLTLGDDFKSAMLLSTKDKQLKEKLNEKLKAYIDKKIYADFLEYKIKDLESRNPKNSHFENYKDEKWDEEALKSLQ
-1834 AFLQFIKIMQDTKNG
+1834 KELEDLRANETQKAWLEAFNLKSLDEAYIPNFKAEVKEAINRVLGGEEIKLTKGSLIKLIKEKRLKYLDRIKPTLENPHSVILQNDGALIFARDYGEEKYFTSVARNDSGEWIIRSNAPKSKNG
-1849 DFYPS
+1849 LNNKILNGGKEIYNDQAASQINASNPYDDIANSNIKLDNESIAQNSHYLELVKEYGEENAKRIIKQKILS
-1854 ENLQNALEKSGK
+1854 ENIAQVLENEEEKFIYKKGDREFEFKIKDAMGQFEMQYDELNLKSDLNKSFLKALNKLKIGYEVLENEPVRIRYFKQEAKERKPKETKPSANKTLGQIQKDMSARLKELKAQAKENYERYKNEDKALQKELTNTKDLFKAFEKEFNETEGTILISRAKRRKNDAEGKVETSVFLGNELALRNALDRWERYSGYSE
-1866 KARENALELFTKE
+1866 ENALEVKE
-1879 YESKDAKLVE
+1879 
-1889 LLKNI
+1889 
-1894 QETRIASK
+1894 
-1902 ALSLIK
+1902 
-1908 HFTQARMMQSAI
+1908 
-1920 KAVPSDILM
+1920 
-1929 KYVNIDASQRLEVLS
+1929 RL
-1944 SLYGDFS
+1944 
-1951 NIMKEVALKGKKIP
+1951 
-1965 DPAAL
+1965 
-1970 SEKGGAY
+1970 
-1977 VFNRQYRKI
+1977 
-1986 LNIYEKIQEN
+1986 
-1996 EELLRLLA
+1996 ELLRSYVKRLEKHREDIKAKREQLEQDYQQNEAARSKEMGVIGNYNILSNLKGVSENELYEPFLEKIHGFLSKADFYERHLPFAREEFQKLFNLTPLKEFGTNYAEFYKDGKGAVEKLLA
-2004 HKNDYKTTIEIIQES
+2004 E
-2019 KAKGLSVKQTKE
+2019 KQ
-2031 AIEENK
+2031 
-2037 KQTAKLF
+2037 
-2044 DEVIR
+2044 
-2049 QENKPSVKPLD
+2049 
-2060 EFGVN
+2060 
-2065 FEGFKGKEAVDKL
+2065 
-2078 LSEKRGQVKGAFYK
+2078 GQVAGAFYK

-2101 WGDENF
+2101 WGEAGSGKSDGF
-2107 GLRHIIDKHG
+2107 GLAKIVKYHPEVIDKLDDIIANTSIVKESDNRYHLENENYKLAIRK
-2117 DEFEDIAAE
+2117 DFEGEKTNWLLTAFEKKDSIARRRTDLPSTQSEAE
-2126 LDEIIAK
+2126 KTTSANANEIIPQ
-2133 GEVVKDNDRATLK
+2133 E
-2146 YIKEN
+2146 IE
-2151 GDIFKIG
+2151 
-2158 LKQNWKGEPTKNKWI
+2158 Q
-2173 ITAYKDE
+2173 
-2180 REMAK
+2180 
-2185 TINSSDFT
+2185 
-2193 KGEALPLNSNES
+2193 
-2205 IAENEAKK
+2205 AEI
-2213 SLFESSENFYDYEKK
+2213 KK
-2228 LLREIRIEGLDK
+2228 LLEEYGEQISSNYPQETARLILEQNKNDGIVLSGFKIKGKSYDPEIEAMQFKTKKAEREFESLMESYDIKGDFLNFKEAYSFKPNDEAFLQYLAKYEGDENAKLALAYNLAKQLVMRRGGGRAEVYMTDFLRQMHILENQNSTTLHSNPHLGAGLVGGVLNGVEQDENGNLSFDPVK
-2240 QNAKDKL
+2240 FAMGFLGGAAGSKAVKESIKWRANKVKKAYPNIAKNNPTLMQEIAKRDLLTYAKNETQNAL
-2247 YVNTIQTYMEKL
+2247 T
-2259 GNFEKE
+2259 
-2265 LSNIVQEVRPFLR
+2265 R
-2278 LNQQDKII
+2278 LLNK
-2286 DKICRER
+2286 
-2293 DKKDFRNSLKELV
+2293 N
-2306 YLYVH
+2306 
-2311 KDKLGIDDI
+2311 
-2320 HTATMDYAERMAKYV
+2320 
-2335 KGLLP
+2335 
-2340 YDNHPSFEKLVK
+2340 
-2352 EKKLFDEVIRQ
+2352 KLFDSTKGLFAGEKALLNEAYAPHKARLEKAKELEGSGADEIEIWEKTGWYKDKDHKWKFEISQRGG
-2363 ENKPSVKPLDEFG
+2363 ELDLA
-2376 VNFEGFKGKEA
+2376 KIKDKDSEA
-2387 VDKLLSEKRGQVKGA
+2387 K
-2402 FYKEGLGEIDLVW
+2402 LGEILKDDELFKAYPQLRDMSVKHVDLSGNYGFYYVPYNDIKLVRPHIQLDI
-2415 GDENFGLRHILNKHG
+2415 DEIKTSPYKVKEVLYHEIQHAIQHKEQFAYGLSYMAETYERYLKQHG
-2430 DEFEDIAAE
+2430 EVEARNIQERMKNPTKIHPHKTMDTDIEDTIAESALSTE
-2439 LSEAMEKGVLKKQN
+2439 YSEAF
-2453 EVRSRIE
+2453 SR
-2460 FKDFAIGLSGE
+2460 
-2471 FKGEKRAFIITAFKR
+2471 
-2486 NGKSSTLSPK
+2486 
-2496 QDFTDKSDNVLSNQ
+2496 
-2510 EDIIPQNSEKLPFET
+2510 KL
-2525 QTLDEDKL
+2525 
-2533 SGDEVRLLANKIGEK
+2533 
-2548 STMAYFKDYL
+2548 
-2558 LKMDKNFHAR
+2558 
-2568 AKDIIRE
+2568 
-2575 YYKIEPFR
+2575 
-2583 KELENQWEN
+2583 
-2592 VKEAY
+2592 
-2597 KNGEMSLKEFKF
+2597 
-2609 LSRYKDE
+2609 E
-2616 KSFLNQVAG
+2616 KSFLDESGRIAYKSLMQNAEKLPKELNLRAFKEQFKGQKYAIIKTPIKDVKINTDYAFYHLLKSG
-2625 VLWLQNDELVKNRG
+2625 NGKENRKYISGGILATLQNPLFVTKDERG
-2639 YTINKYGMTEQGKGD
+2639 S
-2654 NYYQNLALEYGKA
+2654 YY
-2667 QTALK
+2667 
-2672 KWFYY
+2672 
-2677 IQKANKQAQR
+2677 
-2687 FFNKKELDEFG
+2687 
-2698 VNFEGF
+2698 
-2704 KGKEAVDKLLSEK
+2704 
-2717 RGQVKGAFYKEG
+2717 FYKP
-2729 LGEIDLVWGDS
+2729 
-2740 KKGLSH
+2740 
-2746 ILERRKE
+2746 
-2753 DFIKQGLDE
+2753 F
-2762 NEALERA
+2762 
-2769 LEFVKKIPQIIEQGE
+2769 
-2784 VKVGVNRAF
+2784 
-2793 VDTKDDRALIALD
+2793 
-2806 YKGKDKKWVITA
+2806 
-2818 YKMDDPS
+2818 
-2825 QADTH
+2825 
-2830 LTRLNTS
+2830 
-2837 TSSVSRASVVNESI
+2837 
-2851 AQNEHNAVAWDEFEA
+2851 
-2866 FKDKDDILKTNL
+2866 
-2878 KGEQNSAKE
+2878 
-2887 NEAKRQADEYES
+2887 
-2899 LNAIQQERGGGLFTN
+2899 
-2914 EQLNRGQSR
+2914 
-2923 HARGNERDGVGVS
+2923 
-2936 KVDGSK
+2936 
-2942 SQTLFSEGDFENSR
+2942 
-2956 TRSGGNGGRGYT
+2956 
-2968 AGEENA
+2968 
-2974 LSIRVEHSRSG
+2974 
-2985 EVLNAD
+2985 
-2991 ENYIRENNTRYN
+2991 
-3003 DTKRP
+3003 
-3008 REDNIIEPKRSLH
+3008 
-3021 MGANKTNGGAN
+3021 
-3032 DRSILLKP
+3032 
-3040 QWSEAL
+3040 
-3046 EKQGLF
+3046 
-3052 TSFARAHK
+3052 
-3060 RSEKFTFTD
+3060 
-3069 TSDANKILE
+3069 
-3078 DNFQALEGLKYV
+3078 
-3090 IKSGFDNNVRSQNL
+3090 
-3104 QSLQNFR
+3104 
-3111 GFGKGTNALLKLRGE
+3111 
-3126 EKEKWAKLLKELTD
+3126 
-3140 LTGEKITITDLVK
+3140 
-3153 RSADAYYTPDVIIG
+3153 
-3167 KMANLTEFFAKEAGE
+3167 
-3182 DLAKLIK
+3182 
-3189 LEPSAGIGR
+3189 
-3198 FLNAFELSNFYAVEK
+3198 
-3213 DALSANIAKALYE
+3213 
-3226 KGGAIINNGAYE
+3226 
-3238 KSPLKINNTFDLVIG
+3238 KINENLINLV
-3253 NPPYANFKIGD
+3253 
-3264 DEFRENI
+3264 
-3271 HNYFMKK
+3271 
-3278 NIDVL
+3278 
-3283 KPNGLSLQII
+3283 
-3293 THNFLDAQSD
+3293 
-3303 YTRKVMAKD
+3303 
-3312 AVFLGAVRL
+3312 
-3321 ANNVF
+3321 
-3326 KDASVTTDII
+3326 
-3336 AFRKKAPDEMDKE
+3336 
-3349 FNTSWVESVE
+3349 SVE
-3359 YEGAYLNKYFLE
+3359 
-3371 NPQNVIGKM
+3371 V
-3380 EVVKNQFGGKT
+3380 
-3391 IAVKPNGF
+3391 
-3399 DIENLNL
+3399 D
-3406 SNYIKNDKLFKR
+3406 KNDKLLYKTSY
-3418 VEGYIDNKLLSK
+3418 EASKNKLKS
-3430 AVQRIEEKEKGV
+3430 
-3442 SFFGSARSGELR
+3442 
-3454 FDKESDKFLVLDD
+3454 
-3467 QQNTHDFNIYER
+3467 
-3479 ISEAKPNWQESSINN
+3479 
-3494 RVEALKEMMPQ
+3494 M
-3505 IEKLKKALFDLKEA
+3505 IEK
-3519 ELNPN
+3519 
-3524 SSDEKIEILRRI
+3524 
-3536 LNKAYDELHGKNGS
+3536 
-3550 FRNARG
+3550 
-3556 KISQKWE
+3556 
-3563 LYDILDDTS
+3563 
-3572 FELFALEKKAIV
+3572 
-3584 EERGDKK
+3584 
-3591 IVVGSEKSEIF
+3591 
-3602 HKRLVKPYEAPTSAN
+3602 
-3617 NINEALQIS
+3617 
-3626 KAEYGKI
+3626 
-3633 DLVRMS
+3633 
-3639 ELLSKDMSEVEN
+3639 
-3651 ELLEQKRI
+3651 
-3659 YKDHLGGNV
+3659 
-3668 EKDEFLSGNV
+3668 
-3678 REKIARFYD
+3678 
-3687 ENGSLN
+3687 
-3693 LSSDEKIRAFQ
+3693 
-3704 MQSLEDLKAI
+3704 
-3714 VPDDIELPFINI
+3714 
-3726 PLGATWLDKEILREF
+3726 
-3741 FAKELE
+3741 
-3747 IGEVNFKRAG
+3747 
-3757 NRWYLLGK
+3757 
-3765 FNGSL
+3765 
-3770 EITTSEDYLRDTG
+3770 
-3783 IKAINAVDYILKM
+3783 
-3796 MNNESL
+3796 
-3802 EVKTSKTKA
+3802 
-3811 DGSIKHYKDPIA
+3811 
-3823 TQKLQDL
+3823 
-3830 KIKLEKQL
+3830 
-3838 KNFIMDNEE
+3838 
-3847 YAEQTKRVYNDVF
+3847 
-3860 NSEVIRKYDGSH
+3860 
-3872 IRLMETNEDISL
+3872 
-3884 RSHQNNAVYRFL
+3884 
-3896 QKSNTLLAHDVGTGK
+3896 
-3911 TYTMI
+3911 
-3916 ASAMLSKQLG
+3916 
-3926 LAKKSLIVTP
+3926 
-3936 NNVSPQMAREAR
+3936 
-3948 ELFPNARIKLIQ
+3948 
-3960 GVSTKEKNRLMAD
+3960 
-3973 VKNNEYDLIIVSYDT
+3973 YDLIY
-3988 FKVMNAN
+3988 FA
-3995 PKLYADYLNE
+3995 
-4005 ELIQLRCAIEALE
+4005 
-4018 NSDEGDE
+4018 G
-4025 RIMKQLA
+4025 
-4032 KRLES
+4032 
-4037 EEAKLEH
+4037 
-4044 YLEQVANGSQ
+4044 
-4054 NVFFEDLG
+4054 
-4062 IDNLIFDEAHYL
+4062 
-4074 KKLPIFTKQ
+4074 
-4083 GNVRGIQR
+4083 GIQ
-4091 GKSQRALDAYIK
+4091 
-4103 IKHHQSLNKKVMF
+4103 
-4116 ATGTPITNFVS
+4116 
-4127 DIYVM
+4127 
-4132 QKFLGRK
+4132 
-4139 ALEDSNISEFD
+4139 
-4150 DWSAMFAGS
+4150 
-4159 QTQFELKA
+4159 
-4167 SGNYEATTRLRNFA
+4167 
-4181 NLPELKKM
+4181 
-4189 YYEFTDVVTKDDVKK
+4189 
-4204 QIMESTGEQIEPT
+4204 
-4217 PVYEEV
+4217 PV
-4223 IIKQSEAQKAFY
+4223 
-4235 EEIKERAVNL
+4235 
-4245 KGKKIEKGGDNH
+4245 
-4257 LKILSDANKA
+4257 
-4267 SLDMRLIYPHLER
+4267 
-4280 DANGKVIQAA
+4280 
-4290 EKIVENYHLWDAD
+4290 
-4303 KGTQLVFLDK
+4303 
-4313 STPKKS
+4313 
-4319 ITSAKRA
+4319 
-4326 KLENKLSAI
+4326 
-4335 KEKLE
+4335 
-4340 KYENDDINLSEEA
+4340 
-4353 LEKLEKEKVEIEEI
+4353 
-4367 LEMAGEGF
+4367 
-4375 SVYED
+4375 
-4380 LRKLLIE
+4380 
-4387 KGIKPEEIA
+4387 
-4396 FVQDYDKAGT
+4396 
-4406 GALSQ
+4406 
-4411 AELSEKINN
+4411 
-4420 GKIRVLIGSTAK
+4420 
-4432 MGAGANYQR
+4432 
-4441 KLSALHHLD
+4441 
-4450 LDWTPA
+4450 
-4456 NMEQR
+4456 
-4461 EGRIIRQ
+4461 
-4468 GNELFKKYGDEFKAK
+4468 
-4483 IYYYVTEQTSD
+4483 
-4494 TVMLQTLNQKR
+4494 
-4505 KIIKQI
+4505 
-4511 TDINEKARFLEDSS
+4511 
-4525 EDDFMARLQAA
+4525 
-4536 TSPYAEEEL
+4536 
-4545 RFLGIDKEISL
+4545 
-4556 LNSELENSAYVIKSA
+4556 
-4571 EREILK
+4571 
-4577 QNEAVEGFEA
+4577 
-4587 IKSLLPSIL
+4587 
-4596 KKAENN
+4596 
-4602 ISFKTKEGKIIDF
+4602 
-4615 NAKPKKDEASPHEKL
+4615 
-4630 NMSVKKSIESLFNSS
+4630 
-4645 EKLMQIGEYRGSKL
+4645 
-4659 FALKAG
+4659 
-4665 NAKCVIKMGEN
+4665 
-4676 LQNSLYFTELDYMD
+4676 
-4690 IKGAFSANLRFKN
+4690 
-4703 AFEKISKN
+4703 
-4711 SYFTDLEQ
+4711 
-4719 KIKDAKEAQKRA
+4719 
-4731 LKKLENEKAR
+4731 
-4741 DLSEI
+4741 
-4746 NKTLNDALVEKAELA
+4746 
-4761 IFLGRAEQ
+4761 RAE
-4769 EHKSLV
+4769 
-4775 SAVHNVPDIKENEED
+4775 
-4790 KFTKLEEFIMAKYNK
+4790 
-4805 N
+4805 

>member
-83 FNAGLSWLGEEK
+83 FNAGLSWLDN

-110 ANSKQGLIE
+110 ANSKQGLIQ

-189 KKRALKSVREK
+189 KSRALKSVREK

-216 RSKYDEL
+216 RSKYDEP
-223 DYKKALQ
+223 DYKKALE

-483 PQQNIQAAEKI
+483 PEQNIQAAEKI

-631 AGNKAAFKEVESQIS
+631 AGNKAAFKEVESQIAR
-646 KLYDENYRVV
+646 LYDENYRVV

-1049 TASQLSTSIATSAE
+1049 TSEKLSTSIATSAE
-1063 GAIKQKVVKGGFDPI
+1063 GAIKQKVVKGAFDPI

-1083 DKILFGLFAKQIQ
+1083 DGILFGLFSKQIQ

-1177 YQAQE
+1177 YKRQEEIYQAQE
-1182 ANNLKDILEPSSLK
+1182 ANNLKDILEAEEKPLK
-1196 EDFGEN
+1196 DEFGVN
-1202 FAGYKGKEAIEKL
+1202 FEGFKGKEAIEKL

-1234 IDLVWGEVKGGGKE
+1234 IDLIWGDKN
-1248 AKGYGLSK
+1248 YGLEH
-1256 IIEKHGEDFKEFGEG
+1256 ILNKHGGEFKNLARELSEAVENGKIVKDDKG
-1271 LEGVSKGLDE
+1271 RLRLEYENK
-1281 IITKG
+1281 I
-1286 EIHTQEYGRKTI
+1286 
-1298 IYHKNGDVYKVGL
+1298 VGI
-1311 KQNWKGEPTKNS
+1311 KDNWKGEKTAH
-1323 WVITGYKEDREADK
+1323 WVVTAYVKKEKEA
-1337 FIHSSDFTKGEA
+1337 SLYTSASFTKGEA

-1386 KDDIKPSFTLSK
+1386 KDDIKPTFTLSK

-1435 ITKQGEVISG
+1435 ITKEGEVISG

-1459 LAKYQNAVK
+1459 LSKYQNAVK

-1819 DEQSIAENGIKDDKQ
+1819 DEESIAENGIKDDKQ

-1866 KARENALELFTKE
+1866 KARENALELFIKE

-2037 KQTAKLF
+2037 KQTA
-2044 DEVIR
+2044 
-2049 QENKPSVKPLD
+2049 
-2060 EFGVN
+2060 
-2065 FEGFKGKEAVDKL
+2065 
-2078 LSEKRGQVKGAFYK
+2078 
-2092 EGLGEIDLV
+2092 
-2101 WGDENF
+2101 
-2107 GLRHIIDKHG
+2107 
-2117 DEFEDIAAE
+2117 
-2126 LDEIIAK
+2126 
-2133 GEVVKDNDRATLK
+2133 
-2146 YIKEN
+2146 
-2151 GDIFKIG
+2151 
-2158 LKQNWKGEPTKNKWI
+2158 
-2173 ITAYKDE
+2173 
-2180 REMAK
+2180 
-2185 TINSSDFT
+2185 
-2193 KGEALPLNSNES
+2193 
-2205 IAENEAKK
+2205 
-2213 SLFESSENFYDYEKK
+2213 
-2228 LLREIRIEGLDK
+2228 
-2240 QNAKDKL
+2240 
-2247 YVNTIQTYMEKL
+2247 
-2259 GNFEKE
+2259 
-2265 LSNIVQEVRPFLR
+2265 
-2278 LNQQDKII
+2278 
-2286 DKICRER
+2286 
-2293 DKKDFRNSLKELV
+2293 
-2306 YLYVH
+2306 
-2311 KDKLGIDDI
+2311 
-2320 HTATMDYAERMAKYV
+2320 
-2335 KGLLP
+2335 
-2340 YDNHPSFEKLVK
+2340 
-2352 EKKLFDEVIRQ
+2352 KLFDEVIRQ

-2639 YTINKYGMTEQGKGD
+2639 YTINKYGLTEQGKGD

-2687 FFNKKELDEFG
+2687 FFNKKELEDLRANEKAQKLEAKGSEDIIFTDK
-2698 VNFEGF
+2698 
-2704 KGKEAVDKLLSEK
+2704 KGKEHTLTKETQKAWLEAFNLKSLEEAYIPNFKAEVKEAINRVLGGEEIKLTKGSFEKLLKEK
-2717 RGQVKGAFYKEG
+2717 RLKYLDRIKPTLENPHSV
-2729 LGEIDLVWGDS
+2729 
-2740 KKGLSH
+2740 
-2746 ILERRKE
+2746 ILQN
-2753 DFIKQGLDE
+2753 DG
-2762 NEALERA
+2762 
-2769 LEFVKKIPQIIEQGE
+2769 
-2784 VKVGVNRAF
+2784 
-2793 VDTKDDRALIALD
+2793 ALIFARDYGEEKYFTSVARNDSGEWIIRSNAPKSKNGLNNKILNGGKEIYNDQAASQINASNPYDDIANSNIKLD
-2806 YKGKDKKWVITA
+2806 
-2818 YKMDDPS
+2818 
-2825 QADTH
+2825 
-2830 LTRLNTS
+2830 
-2837 TSSVSRASVVNESI
+2837 NESI

-2866 FKDKDDILKTNL
+2866 FKDKDDILKANL
-2878 KGEQNSAKE
+2878 KGEQNAKE

-2914 EQLNRGQSR
+2914 EELNRGQSR

-2974 LSIRVEHSRSG
+2974 LSIRGNNSSSG

-3052 TSFARAHK
+3052 TSFAKAHK

-3454 FDKESDKFLVLDD
+3454 FDKENDKFLVLDD

-3591 IVVGSEKSEIF
+3591 IVIGSEKSEIF

-4245 KGKKIEKGGDNH
+4245 KGKKKEKGGDNH

-4280 DANGKVIQAA
+4280 DANGKVMQAA

-4411 AELSEKINN
+4411 ADLSEKINN

-4432 MGAGANYQR
+4432 MGAGANYQQ

>member
-33 FDKLEQEN
+33 FDKLEQET

-110 ANSKQGLIE
+110 ANSKQGLIQ
-119 ADLKAKEKE
+119 ADLKEKE
-128 LKRKEALFETRL
+128 RQMQKKEALFETRL

-216 RSKYDEL
+216 RSKYDEP
-223 DYKKALQ
+223 DYKKALE

-383 LKGFNSGKS
+383 MKGFNSGKS

-494 IDEVFSPKMK
+494 INEVFSPKMK

-571 VRSDTHGSTLAYLL
+571 VRSDKDGSTLAYLL

-863 ENELYE
+863 DTPAPLGANLEARALSGASQGPSKQENFIKKALNKDEAKL
-869 RKIGKEFLEEL
+869 FLENLNGAKIPKKLDIEGFLKEL
-880 SPSAMPKQISI
+880 ESV
-891 DEFLNTLENFKNKEN
+891 ENKEN
-906 FLKHIEK
+906 FISHLSKKE
-913 DPKRKDYLNLIEPTL
+913 DAQSRLAYLNLVEPTL
-928 KEPDIAFKKLENGVE
+928 KEADLILHNG
-943 KEKFIK
+943 KRQDYIK
-949 KFSDGKDFFYLLA
+949 KFNDGKDFFTLLI
-962 TKDNK
+962 TEENGKRLITFLPKTREDFIKNKIDNASLIQSFTSRASK
-967 ETILTAFKTDK
+967 
-978 INTILKEFN
+978 
-987 TDIIPTFIRQG
+987 QG
-998 SKGKAAG
+998 NGLA
-1005 TTNEGIIT
+1005 NESIT

-1049 TASQLSTSIATSAE
+1049 TSEKLSTSIATSAE
-1063 GAIKQKVVKGGFDPI
+1063 GAIKQKVVKGAFDPI

-1141 MQNLDT
+1141 MQNLED
-1147 FNAEKEAK
+1147 FNREKEQFLEAK
-1155 LAKIREEQARIKEEE
+1155 RAEEARIKEEE

-1182 ANNLKDILEPSSLK
+1182 ANNLKDILEAEEKPLK
-1196 EDFGEN
+1196 DEFGVN
-1202 FAGYKGKEAIEKL
+1202 FEGFKGKEAVDKL
-1215 LEEQRGQVKGAF
+1215 LSEKRGQVKGAF

-1234 IDLVWGEVKGGGKE
+1234 IDLVWGDKN
-1248 AKGYGLSK
+1248 YGLEH
-1256 IIEKHGEDFKEFGEG
+1256 ILNKHGGEFKNLARELSEAVENGKIVKDDKG
-1271 LEGVSKGLDE
+1271 RLRLEYENK
-1281 IITKG
+1281 I
-1286 EIHTQEYGRKTI
+1286 
-1298 IYHKNGDVYKVGL
+1298 VGI
-1311 KQNWKGEPTKNS
+1311 KDNWKGEKTAH
-1323 WVITGYKEDREADK
+1323 WVVTAYVKKEKEA
-1337 FIHSSDFTKGEA
+1337 SLYTSASFTKGEA

-1386 KDDIKPSFTLSK
+1386 KNDVKPSFELSK
-1398 TQFRSQKQEDLIK
+1398 TQYRSEKQEELIA
-1411 KIKENFN
+1411 KIKNNFN

-1435 ITKQGEVISG
+1435 ITKEGEVISG
-1445 NHRAAALKELEGEN
+1445 NHRAAALKELKGEN
-1459 LAKYQNAVK
+1459 LSKYQNAVK

-1688 PSASLYEFLNGLKKD
+1688 PSASLYEFLNGLKAE
-1703 LLEKGAP
+1703 LIEKGMP

-1819 DEQSIAENGIKDDKQ
+1819 DEESIAENGIKDDKQ

-1866 KARENALELFTKE
+1866 KARENALELFIKE

-1894 QETRIASK
+1894 QEPRIASK

-2065 FEGFKGKEAVDKL
+2065 FEGFKGKEAVEKLFKEANVKEEIKQIIDNGVKKGRDMQILGEENFTPEVVEYIHKNKAKVAIDKL
-2078 LSEKRGQVKGAFYK
+2078 ERSEAENLGFKYSDDVRLTIDSEAIQHTLKRHGAESDLVKNSGQIPVEYKDIAEYRNIVKNADESLRARDNAGNDVIVSYRQINGYAVVVEQIRKKNNELSFKTMFKQNGDYKNSKSYK
-2092 EGLGEIDLV
+2092 ETSAL
-2101 WGDENF
+2101 NQ
-2107 GLRHIIDKHG
+2107 
-2117 DEFEDIAAE
+2117 
-2126 LDEIIAK
+2126 
-2133 GEVVKDNDRATLK
+2133 TLS
-2146 YIKEN
+2146 
-2151 GDIFKIG
+2151 IG
-2158 LKQNWKGEPTKNKWI
+2158 YEPSANSFS
-2173 ITAYKDE
+2173 
-2180 REMAK
+2180 K
-2185 TINSSDFT
+2185 T
-2193 KGEALPLNSNES
+2193 EAPQKAVNES

-2213 SLFESSENFYDYEKK
+2213 SLFESSENFYDYHKELFRKIN
-2228 LLREIRIEGLDK
+2228 LEGLDK

-2247 YVNTIQTYMEKL
+2247 YANTFQTYMEKV
-2259 GNFEKE
+2259 GNFEE
-2265 LSNIVQEVRPFLR
+2265 NLSTIVHEVRPFLR
-2278 LNQQDKII
+2278 LNQKDKII
-2286 DKICRER
+2286 GKFFRQR
-2293 DKKDFRNSLKELV
+2293 DKKDFKNSLKELV

-2320 HTATMDYAERMAKYV
+2320 HTDTMDYAESMAKYV

-2340 YDNHPSFEKLVK
+2340 YDNHLSFEKLVR

-2363 ENKPSVKPLDEFG
+2363 ENKPSVKP
-2376 VNFEGFKGKEA
+2376 
-2387 VDKLLSEKRGQVKGA
+2387 
-2402 FYKEGLGEIDLVW
+2402 
-2415 GDENFGLRHILNKHG
+2415 
-2430 DEFEDIAAE
+2430 
-2439 LSEAMEKGVLKKQN
+2439 
-2453 EVRSRIE
+2453 
-2460 FKDFAIGLSGE
+2460 
-2471 FKGEKRAFIITAFKR
+2471 
-2486 NGKSSTLSPK
+2486 
-2496 QDFTDKSDNVLSNQ
+2496 
-2510 EDIIPQNSEKLPFET
+2510 
-2525 QTLDEDKL
+2525 
-2533 SGDEVRLLANKIGEK
+2533 
-2548 STMAYFKDYL
+2548 
-2558 LKMDKNFHAR
+2558 
-2568 AKDIIRE
+2568 
-2575 YYKIEPFR
+2575 
-2583 KELENQWEN
+2583 
-2592 VKEAY
+2592 
-2597 KNGEMSLKEFKF
+2597 
-2609 LSRYKDE
+2609 
-2616 KSFLNQVAG
+2616 
-2625 VLWLQNDELVKNRG
+2625 
-2639 YTINKYGMTEQGKGD
+2639 
-2654 NYYQNLALEYGKA
+2654 
-2667 QTALK
+2667 
-2672 KWFYY
+2672 
-2677 IQKANKQAQR
+2677 
-2687 FFNKKELDEFG
+2687 LDEFG

-2866 FKDKDDILKTNL
+2866 FKDKDDILKANL

-2914 EQLNRGQSR
+2914 EELNRGQSR
-2923 HARGNERDGVGVS
+2923 HARGNERDGVAVS

-2974 LSIRVEHSRSG
+2974 LSIRGNNSSSG

-2991 ENYIRENNTRYN
+2991 ENYIRENNPRYN

-3052 TSFARAHK
+3052 TSFAKAHK

-3591 IVVGSEKSEIF
+3591 IVIGSEKSEIF

-4005 ELIQLRCAIEALE
+4005 ELIQLRYAIEALE

-4280 DANGKVIQAA
+4280 DANGKVMQAA

-4411 AELSEKINN
+4411 ADLSEKINN

-4690 IKGAFSANLRFKN
+4690 IKGAFRANLRFKN

>member
-33 FDKLEQEN
+33 FDKLEQET

-110 ANSKQGLIE
+110 ANSKQGLIQ
-119 ADLKAKEKE
+119 ADLKEKEKQMQ
-128 LKRKEALFETRL
+128 KKEALFETRL

-189 KKRALKSVREK
+189 KSRALKSVREK

-223 DYKKALQ
+223 DYKKALE

-383 LKGFNSGKS
+383 MKGFNSGKS

-987 TDIIPTFIRQG
+987 ADIIPTFIRQG

-1141 MQNLDT
+1141 MQNLED
-1147 FNAEKEAK
+1147 FNREKEQFLEAK
-1155 LAKIREEQARIKEEE
+1155 RAEEARIKEEE
-1170 RKRAEEI
+1170 RARINAIKTAQENA
-1177 YQAQE
+1177 YNAQE
-1182 ANNLKDILEPSSLK
+1182 ANLGKDILESSSLK

-1234 IDLVWGEVKGGGKE
+1234 IDLVWGDKN
-1248 AKGYGLSK
+1248 YGLEH
-1256 IIEKHGEDFKEFGEG
+1256 ILNKHGGEFKNLARELSEAVENGKIVKDDKG
-1271 LEGVSKGLDE
+1271 RLRLEYENK
-1281 IITKG
+1281 I
-1286 EIHTQEYGRKTI
+1286 
-1298 IYHKNGDVYKVGL
+1298 VGI
-1311 KQNWKGEPTKNS
+1311 KDNWKGEKTAH
-1323 WVITGYKEDREADK
+1323 WVVTAYVKKEKEA
-1337 FIHSSDFTKGEA
+1337 SLYTSASFTKGEA

-1386 KDDIKPSFTLSK
+1386 KDDIKPTFTLSK

-1435 ITKQGEVISG
+1435 ITKEGEVISG

-1758 KSSLNQPTKES
+1758 KSNLNQPTKES

-1797 ETEALTQSVENG
+1797 ETEALTQSVESG

-1819 DEQSIAENGIKDDKQ
+1819 DEESIAENGIKDNKQ

-1866 KARENALELFTKE
+1866 KARENALELFIKE

-1894 QETRIASK
+1894 QEPRIASK

-1929 KYVNIDASQRLEVLS
+1929 KYVSIDASQRLEVLS

-2060 EFGVN
+2060 EFGIN
-2065 FEGFKGKEAVDKL
+2065 FEGFKGKEAIEKL
-2078 LSEKRGQVKGAFYK
+2078 LEEQRGQVKGAFYK

-2101 WGDENF
+2101 WGDKNY
-2107 GLRHIIDKHG
+2107 GL
-2117 DEFEDIAAE
+2117 E
-2126 LDEIIAK
+2126 
-2133 GEVVKDNDRATLK
+2133 
-2146 YIKEN
+2146 
-2151 GDIFKIG
+2151 
-2158 LKQNWKGEPTKNKWI
+2158 
-2173 ITAYKDE
+2173 
-2180 REMAK
+2180 
-2185 TINSSDFT
+2185 
-2193 KGEALPLNSNES
+2193 
-2205 IAENEAKK
+2205 
-2213 SLFESSENFYDYEKK
+2213 
-2228 LLREIRIEGLDK
+2228 
-2240 QNAKDKL
+2240 
-2247 YVNTIQTYMEKL
+2247 
-2259 GNFEKE
+2259 
-2265 LSNIVQEVRPFLR
+2265 
-2278 LNQQDKII
+2278 
-2286 DKICRER
+2286 
-2293 DKKDFRNSLKELV
+2293 
-2306 YLYVH
+2306 
-2311 KDKLGIDDI
+2311 
-2320 HTATMDYAERMAKYV
+2320 
-2335 KGLLP
+2335 
-2340 YDNHPSFEKLVK
+2340 
-2352 EKKLFDEVIRQ
+2352 
-2363 ENKPSVKPLDEFG
+2363 
-2376 VNFEGFKGKEA
+2376 
-2387 VDKLLSEKRGQVKGA
+2387 
-2402 FYKEGLGEIDLVW
+2402 
-2415 GDENFGLRHILNKHG
+2415 HILNKHG

-2533 SGDEVRLLANKIGEK
+2533 SGDEVRHLANKIGEK

-2575 YYKIEPFR
+2575 YHKIEPFR

-2704 KGKEAVDKLLSEK
+2704 KGKEAIEKLLEEK

-2866 FKDKDDILKTNL
+2866 FKDKDDILKANL
-2878 KGEQNSAKE
+2878 KGEQNDAKE

-2914 EQLNRGQSR
+2914 EELNRGQSR

-2974 LSIRVEHSRSG
+2974 LSIRGNNSSSG

-2991 ENYIRENNTRYN
+2991 ENYIRENNPRYN

-3213 DALSANIAKALYE
+3213 DALSANIAKALYQ

-3591 IVVGSEKSEIF
+3591 IVIGSEKSEIF

-4005 ELIQLRCAIEALE
+4005 ELIQLRYAIEALE

-4280 DANGKVIQAA
+4280 DANGKVMQAA

-4411 AELSEKINN
+4411 ADLSEKINN
-4420 GKIRVLIGSTAK
+4420 GKIRVLIGSTTK

>member
-33 FDKLEQEN
+33 FDKLEQET

-95 KQNFNFYDFKKAKEK
+95 KQDYNFYDFKKAKEK
-110 ANSKQGLIE
+110 ANSKQGLIQ
-119 ADLKAKEKE
+119 ADLKEKE
-128 LKRKEALFETRL
+128 RQMQKKEALFETRL

-189 KKRALKSVREK
+189 KSRALKSVREK
-200 LERGDLEFN
+200 LEKGDLEFN

-216 RSKYDEL
+216 RSKYDEP
-223 DYKKALQ
+223 DYKKALE

-494 IDEVFSPKMK
+494 INEVFSPKMK

-571 VRSDTHGSTLAYLL
+571 VRSDKDGSTLAYLL

-693 NGVTFTQLNNF
+693 KGVSFTQLNNF
-704 RKNLNFYIFNK
+704 RKNLNFYIYNR

-839 ENDRASLRVFDS
+839 ENDRAMLRVFDS
-851 ESFLGRVRELVG
+851 ESFLSRVRELVG

-987 TDIIPTFIRQG
+987 ADIIPTFIRQG

-1049 TASQLSTSIATSAE
+1049 TSEKLSTSIATSAE
-1063 GAIKQKVVKGGFDPI
+1063 GAIKQKVVKGAFDPI

-1170 RKRAEEI
+1170 QARINAIKTAQENA
-1177 YQAQE
+1177 YNAQE
-1182 ANNLKDILEPSSLK
+1182 ANLGNDILESSSLK

-1234 IDLVWGEVKGGGKE
+1234 IDLVWGEITDLEKH
-1248 AKGYGLSK
+1248 KGYGLAHILDKRKSEFVEQGASQSEAAQKAAEFAKNEISNIMQNGK
-1256 IIEKHGEDFKEFGEG
+1256 IINKANEATRIE
-1271 LEGVSKGLDE
+1271 
-1281 IITKG
+1281 
-1286 EIHTQEYGRKTI
+1286 TQDYRLI
-1298 IYHKNGDVYKVGL
+1298 L
-1311 KQNWKGEPTKNS
+1311 KQNWKGEPTKNKWLVTAYMKKEKGES
-1323 WVITGYKEDREADK
+1323 ISSTPFTKEDNL
-1337 FIHSSDFTKGEA
+1337 S
-1349 LPLNSNESIAQ
+1349 LNSKESIAQ

-1435 ITKQGEVISG
+1435 ITKEGEVISG

-1459 LAKYQNAVK
+1459 LSKYQNAVK

-1758 KSSLNQPTKES
+1758 KSSLNQPTKELKHKMLERLKPLFNQEITTKDGFKGVFNLKSLSKMTSDKAIQKSVNNGFSKEEHLRAVLDIERLFKNANLAKTYNDEKGGSESVIIHRFNSEFENANALITTKES

-1774 NKSYTLELENL
+1774 NKIYTLELE
-1785 EPVSLNANALSK
+1785 
-1797 ETEALTQSVENG
+1797 LTPRFSDEVRPTDTKSNTGGFNSQEHMADESIA
-1809 HKQSTTIAKT
+1809 TIAKT
-1819 DEQSIAENGIKDDKQ
+1819 DE
-1834 AFLQFIKIMQDTKNG
+1834 
-1849 DFYPS
+1849 
-1854 ENLQNALEKSGK
+1854 
-1866 KARENALELFTKE
+1866 
-1879 YESKDAKLVE
+1879 
-1889 LLKNI
+1889 
-1894 QETRIASK
+1894 
-1902 ALSLIK
+1902 
-1908 HFTQARMMQSAI
+1908 
-1920 KAVPSDILM
+1920 
-1929 KYVNIDASQRLEVLS
+1929 
-1944 SLYGDFS
+1944 
-1951 NIMKEVALKGKKIP
+1951 
-1965 DPAAL
+1965 
-1970 SEKGGAY
+1970 
-1977 VFNRQYRKI
+1977 
-1986 LNIYEKIQEN
+1986 
-1996 EELLRLLA
+1996 
-2004 HKNDYKTTIEIIQES
+2004 
-2019 KAKGLSVKQTKE
+2019 
-2031 AIEENK
+2031 
-2037 KQTAKLF
+2037 
-2044 DEVIR
+2044 
-2049 QENKPSVKPLD
+2049 
-2060 EFGVN
+2060 
-2065 FEGFKGKEAVDKL
+2065 
-2078 LSEKRGQVKGAFYK
+2078 
-2092 EGLGEIDLV
+2092 
-2101 WGDENF
+2101 
-2107 GLRHIIDKHG
+2107 
-2117 DEFEDIAAE
+2117 
-2126 LDEIIAK
+2126 
-2133 GEVVKDNDRATLK
+2133 
-2146 YIKEN
+2146 
-2151 GDIFKIG
+2151 
-2158 LKQNWKGEPTKNKWI
+2158 
-2173 ITAYKDE
+2173 
-2180 REMAK
+2180 
-2185 TINSSDFT
+2185 
-2193 KGEALPLNSNES
+2193 ES
-2205 IAENEAKK
+2205 IA
-2213 SLFESSENFYDYEKK
+2213 
-2228 LLREIRIEGLDK
+2228 
-2240 QNAKDKL
+2240 
-2247 YVNTIQTYMEKL
+2247 
-2259 GNFEKE
+2259 
-2265 LSNIVQEVRPFLR
+2265 
-2278 LNQQDKII
+2278 
-2286 DKICRER
+2286 
-2293 DKKDFRNSLKELV
+2293 
-2306 YLYVH
+2306 
-2311 KDKLGIDDI
+2311 
-2320 HTATMDYAERMAKYV
+2320 
-2335 KGLLP
+2335 
-2340 YDNHPSFEKLVK
+2340 
-2352 EKKLFDEVIRQ
+2352 
-2363 ENKPSVKPLDEFG
+2363 
-2376 VNFEGFKGKEA
+2376 
-2387 VDKLLSEKRGQVKGA
+2387 
-2402 FYKEGLGEIDLVW
+2402 
-2415 GDENFGLRHILNKHG
+2415 
-2430 DEFEDIAAE
+2430 
-2439 LSEAMEKGVLKKQN
+2439 
-2453 EVRSRIE
+2453 
-2460 FKDFAIGLSGE
+2460 
-2471 FKGEKRAFIITAFKR
+2471 
-2486 NGKSSTLSPK
+2486 
-2496 QDFTDKSDNVLSNQ
+2496 
-2510 EDIIPQNSEKLPFET
+2510 QNSEKLPFET

-2548 STMAYFKDYL
+2548 STIAYFKDYL

-2625 VLWLQNDELVKNRG
+2625 VLWLQNDELVKKRG
-2639 YTINKYGMTEQGKGD
+2639 YTYNEYGEIEEGRGA
-2654 NYYQNLALEYGKA
+2654 NYYNNLALEYGKA

-2687 FFNKKELDEFG
+2687 FFNKKELEDLRANEKAQKLEDKEAEFSYFNEKSDNIYHSNPHLGAGLVGGVLNGVEQDENGNLSFDPVKFAMG
-2698 VNFEGF
+2698 FLGGSGGSKAVWIGF
-2704 KGKEAVDKLLSEK
+2704 KHLEKNPELKEKIINELAHTLAQGFEKAREKYPLLSLLEPRYIVKNEKGRKIQAKTMLKELQREQNKNLQNIIRQNLQNLPLNNKPLELSEK
-2717 RGQVKGAFYKEG
+2717 QVKLLINRFANARNLKEH
-2729 LGEIDLVWGDS
+2729 LNTRADN
-2740 KKGLSH
+2740 
-2746 ILERRKE
+2746 RKE
-2753 DFIKQGLDE
+2753 LY
-2762 NEALERA
+2762 AL
-2769 LEFVKKIPQIIEQGE
+2769 L
-2784 VKVGVNRAF
+2784 
-2793 VDTKDDRALIALD
+2793 
-2806 YKGKDKKWVITA
+2806 
-2818 YKMDDPS
+2818 
-2825 QADTH
+2825 
-2830 LTRLNTS
+2830 
-2837 TSSVSRASVVNESI
+2837 
-2851 AQNEHNAVAWDEFEA
+2851 
-2866 FKDKDDILKTNL
+2866 
-2878 KGEQNSAKE
+2878 
-2887 NEAKRQADEYES
+2887 
-2899 LNAIQQERGGGLFTN
+2899 
-2914 EQLNRGQSR
+2914 
-2923 HARGNERDGVGVS
+2923 
-2936 KVDGSK
+2936 
-2942 SQTLFSEGDFENSR
+2942 
-2956 TRSGGNGGRGYT
+2956 
-2968 AGEENA
+2968 
-2974 LSIRVEHSRSG
+2974 
-2985 EVLNAD
+2985 
-2991 ENYIRENNTRYN
+2991 N
-3003 DTKRP
+3003 DT
-3008 REDNIIEPKRSLH
+3008 
-3021 MGANKTNGGAN
+3021 
-3032 DRSILLKP
+3032 
-3040 QWSEAL
+3040 
-3046 EKQGLF
+3046 
-3052 TSFARAHK
+3052 
-3060 RSEKFTFTD
+3060 
-3069 TSDANKILE
+3069 
-3078 DNFQALEGLKYV
+3078 
-3090 IKSGFDNNVRSQNL
+3090 
-3104 QSLQNFR
+3104 
-3111 GFGKGTNALLKLRGE
+3111 
-3126 EKEKWAKLLKELTD
+3126 
-3140 LTGEKITITDLVK
+3140 
-3153 RSADAYYTPDVIIG
+3153 
-3167 KMANLTEFFAKEAGE
+3167 
-3182 DLAKLIK
+3182 
-3189 LEPSAGIGR
+3189 
-3198 FLNAFELSNFYAVEK
+3198 
-3213 DALSANIAKALYE
+3213 
-3226 KGGAIINNGAYE
+3226 
-3238 KSPLKINNTFDLVIG
+3238 
-3253 NPPYANFKIGD
+3253 
-3264 DEFRENI
+3264 
-3271 HNYFMKK
+3271 
-3278 NIDVL
+3278 
-3283 KPNGLSLQII
+3283 
-3293 THNFLDAQSD
+3293 
-3303 YTRKVMAKD
+3303 
-3312 AVFLGAVRL
+3312 
-3321 ANNVF
+3321 
-3326 KDASVTTDII
+3326 
-3336 AFRKKAPDEMDKE
+3336 
-3349 FNTSWVESVE
+3349 
-3359 YEGAYLNKYFLE
+3359 LE
-3371 NPQNVIGKM
+3371 NPQIHFIKEGRDKY
-3380 EVVKNQFGGKT
+3380 VKRYKGDANEPYFYLLITQDKDKIFITHLKT
-3391 IAVKPNGF
+3391 R
-3399 DIENLNL
+3399 DIKYL
-3406 SNYIKNDKLFKR
+3406 SR
-3418 VEGYIDNKLLSK
+3418 
-3430 AVQRIEEKEKGV
+3430 
-3442 SFFGSARSGELR
+3442 
-3454 FDKESDKFLVLDD
+3454 
-3467 QQNTHDFNIYER
+3467 
-3479 ISEAKPNWQESSINN
+3479 
-3494 RVEALKEMMPQ
+3494 
-3505 IEKLKKALFDLKEA
+3505 
-3519 ELNPN
+3519 
-3524 SSDEKIEILRRI
+3524 
-3536 LNKAYDELHGKNGS
+3536 
-3550 FRNARG
+3550 
-3556 KISQKWE
+3556 
-3563 LYDILDDTS
+3563 
-3572 FELFALEKKAIV
+3572 
-3584 EERGDKK
+3584 
-3591 IVVGSEKSEIF
+3591 
-3602 HKRLVKPYEAPTSAN
+3602 
-3617 NINEALQIS
+3617 QIS
-3626 KAEYGKI
+3626 
-3633 DLVRMS
+3633 
-3639 ELLSKDMSEVEN
+3639 N
-3651 ELLEQKRI
+3651 
-3659 YKDHLGGNV
+3659 
-3668 EKDEFLSGNV
+3668 
-3678 REKIARFYD
+3678 
-3687 ENGSLN
+3687 
-3693 LSSDEKIRAFQ
+3693 
-3704 MQSLEDLKAI
+3704 
-3714 VPDDIELPFINI
+3714 
-3726 PLGATWLDKEILREF
+3726 
-3741 FAKELE
+3741 
-3747 IGEVNFKRAG
+3747 
-3757 NRWYLLGK
+3757 
-3765 FNGSL
+3765 
-3770 EITTSEDYLRDTG
+3770 
-3783 IKAINAVDYILKM
+3783 
-3796 MNNESL
+3796 
-3802 EVKTSKTKA
+3802 
-3811 DGSIKHYKDPIA
+3811 
-3823 TQKLQDL
+3823 
-3830 KIKLEKQL
+3830 
-3838 KNFIMDNEE
+3838 
-3847 YAEQTKRVYNDVF
+3847 AEQ
-3860 NSEVIRKYDGSH
+3860 I
-3872 IRLMETNEDISL
+3872 
-3884 RSHQNNAVYRFL
+3884 
-3896 QKSNTLLAHDVGTGK
+3896 
-3911 TYTMI
+3911 
-3916 ASAMLSKQLG
+3916 
-3926 LAKKSLIVTP
+3926 KKGAGI
-3936 NNVSPQMAREAR
+3936 
-3948 ELFPNARIKLIQ
+3948 
-3960 GVSTKEKNRLMAD
+3960 
-3973 VKNNEYDLIIVSYDT
+3973 
-3988 FKVMNAN
+3988 
-3995 PKLYADYLNE
+3995 
-4005 ELIQLRCAIEALE
+4005 IEAL
-4018 NSDEGDE
+4018 
-4025 RIMKQLA
+4025 
-4032 KRLES
+4032 
-4037 EEAKLEH
+4037 
-4044 YLEQVANGSQ
+4044 
-4054 NVFFEDLG
+4054 
-4062 IDNLIFDEAHYL
+4062 
-4074 KKLPIFTKQ
+4074 
-4083 GNVRGIQR
+4083 
-4091 GKSQRALDAYIK
+4091 SQRA
-4103 IKHHQSLNKKVMF
+4103 
-4116 ATGTPITNFVS
+4116 G
-4127 DIYVM
+4127 
-4132 QKFLGRK
+4132 
-4139 ALEDSNISEFD
+4139 D
-4150 DWSAMFAGS
+4150 D
-4159 QTQFELKA
+4159 KA
-4167 SGNYEATTRLRNFA
+4167 S
-4181 NLPELKKM
+4181 
-4189 YYEFTDVVTKDDVKK
+4189 
-4204 QIMESTGEQIEPT
+4204 
-4217 PVYEEV
+4217 
-4223 IIKQSEAQKAFY
+4223 
-4235 EEIKERAVNL
+4235 
-4245 KGKKIEKGGDNH
+4245 
-4257 LKILSDANKA
+4257 A
-4267 SLDMRLIYPHLER
+4267 S
-4280 DANGKVIQAA
+4280 
-4290 EKIVENYHLWDAD
+4290 
-4303 KGTQLVFLDK
+4303 
-4313 STPKKS
+4313 
-4319 ITSAKRA
+4319 
-4326 KLENKLSAI
+4326 
-4335 KEKLE
+4335 
-4340 KYENDDINLSEEA
+4340 
-4353 LEKLEKEKVEIEEI
+4353 
-4367 LEMAGEGF
+4367 
-4375 SVYED
+4375 
-4380 LRKLLIE
+4380 
-4387 KGIKPEEIA
+4387 
-4396 FVQDYDKAGT
+4396 
-4406 GALSQ
+4406 
-4411 AELSEKINN
+4411 
-4420 GKIRVLIGSTAK
+4420 
-4432 MGAGANYQR
+4432 
-4441 KLSALHHLD
+4441 
-4450 LDWTPA
+4450 
-4456 NMEQR
+4456 
-4461 EGRIIRQ
+4461 
-4468 GNELFKKYGDEFKAK
+4468 
-4483 IYYYVTEQTSD
+4483 
-4494 TVMLQTLNQKR
+4494 
-4505 KIIKQI
+4505 
-4511 TDINEKARFLEDSS
+4511 
-4525 EDDFMARLQAA
+4525 
-4536 TSPYAEEEL
+4536 
-4545 RFLGIDKEISL
+4545 
-4556 LNSELENSAYVIKSA
+4556 
-4571 EREILK
+4571 
-4577 QNEAVEGFEA
+4577 
-4587 IKSLLPSIL
+4587 
-4596 KKAENN
+4596 
-4602 ISFKTKEGKIIDF
+4602 
-4615 NAKPKKDEASPHEKL
+4615 KKD
-4630 NMSVKKSIESLFNSS
+4630 
-4645 EKLMQIGEYRGSKL
+4645 YSK
-4659 FALKAG
+4659 
-4665 NAKCVIKMGEN
+4665 
-4676 LQNSLYFTELDYMD
+4676 
-4690 IKGAFSANLRFKN
+4690 
-4703 AFEKISKN
+4703 
-4711 SYFTDLEQ
+4711 
-4719 KIKDAKEAQKRA
+4719 
-4731 LKKLENEKAR
+4731 
-4741 DLSEI
+4741 
-4746 NKTLNDALVEKAELA
+4746 
-4761 IFLGRAEQ
+4761 
-4769 EHKSLV
+4769 
-4775 SAVHNVPDIKENEED
+4775 
-4790 KFTKLEEFIMAKYNK
+4790 
-4805 N
+4805 